1 MKTIQLTYSL
11 EWFKSRLPS
20 VYPSYDG
27 NELLFFDE
35 ESIKKRNNRLMSNYG
50 TVPLDICPSLL
61 GYDGFDEKFPKE
73 LRPIKILWN
82 KKELYPVKISWNTF
96 SRWFHEFKLYY
107 WLLNNGGSCKR
118 VYSSATDFYDS
129 EYKPS
134 STVQLPFGPDRSS
147 YEELDKSFEERGGNV
162 SAITNSCE
170 GKRNI
175 VRCCDNG
182 FFKWICDNIVPSF
195 EIPSE
200 YVGYWNTDRIY
211 YPNVI
216 SWISWFEERKG
227 YPSELNKC
235 AESDDCCDCEEYI
248 RRGGE
253 KLLESLKTWFKETN
267 SNILKIK
274 GIIEKVIEEDDKKED
289 DKEKDLDKKIFPKLF
304 APHAFCE
311 INVSSCFGKPSL
323 QSILSEEYST
333 KTDFRHGSYDS
344 TSNTSGGTVVD
355 VDGVSMHFKDDS
367 RPNGGSTF
375 NEEYMEMEYDDSAF
389 EEYLP
394 MYANGNK
401 SSFSVPS
408 GTTDTS
414 GITLEDKLPILL
426 YGVDKDGVKK
436 YGKSK
441 ADVIDKF
448 STKAN
453 IERNGKYGWFLIDE
467 ELYEVSPIESV
478 EMNGEKIPVFRE
490 NGTNTPYVIVGGRD
504 VYAEYDFKSNSYSFS
519 FNGNATFKRNP
530 SQDSFDESGIR
541 CISYNG
547 VIKTFPST
555 SDTITFSLSNGDTA
569 DYKLIDGYSIVDDS
583 IYYIYKG
590 KVTSG
595 DTLDEVDRATIN
607 NSANTIVIE
616 AKENDI
622 KISKCNVI
630 RGITSSKLLGLR
642 SFNVMTDDNGNMIE
656 ALNTTPT
663 KDTYNYQPLKGSE
676 LEPLYQ
682 VGNVACISAFSLSYE
697 DYESNKPRP
706 IRHVGNIISS
716 MKFYYADANGDEIS
730 NTVTKVGGA
739 ITSSLVAIQES
750 TKKATEYKNDDYPM
764 EVVSDNVYCEIVYN
778 IGATIVYD
786 KAKASYSIDGDS
798 GVTYTEIVEFEKV
811 KTEYYLGNDSHSYPI
826 YVYKLRQGDNPTASF
841 TAPINVFYN
850 PKLTSSPI
858 DGMDDYND
866 NSSITTTYSSIDGMD
881 DYNGLDAYP
890 TFQDAYNIG
899 ISSLPIVDSDVN
911 IDRGNNAAFEKHLK
925 IGEVTSL
932 EALENYTNG
941 YFKMME
947 N

>member
-27 NELLFFDE
+27 DELLFFDE

-50 TVPLDICPSLL
+50 TVPLDICPKLL
-61 GYDGFDEKFPKE
+61 GYNGFEDKPNNF
-73 LRPIKILWN
+73 
-82 KKELYPVKISWNTF
+82 KISWNTF
-96 SRWFHEFKLYY
+96 SKWFHEFKLYY
-107 WLLNNGGSCKR
+107 WLLNDGGSCKR

-129 EYKPS
+129 EYKSS
-134 STVQLPFGPDRSS
+134 STIQLPFGSDRSS
-147 YEELDKSFEERGGNV
+147 YEELDKSFKERGGKV
-162 SAITNSCE
+162 SKITNSCE
-170 GKRNI
+170 GKSNI
-175 VRCCDNG
+175 VGYCDNG

-200 YVGYWNTDRIY
+200 YVGYWNTNRIY

-248 RRGGE
+248 HRGGE

-274 GIIEKVIEEDDKKED
+274 GIIEGN
-289 DKEKDLDKKIFPKLF
+289 LQNF

-311 INVSSCFGKPSL
+311 INVSSYFGKPSL
-323 QSILSEEYST
+323 QSILSEKYNT

-355 VDGVSMHFKDDS
+355 VDGVSMHFKKGFKT
-367 RPNGGSTF
+367 NGGSTF
-375 NEEYMEMEYDDSAF
+375 NKKYMEMEYDDSAF

-394 MYANGNK
+394 MYANDNK

-408 GTTDTS
+408 GMTY
-414 GITLEDKLPILL
+414 

-436 YGKSK
+436 YGKSDV
-441 ADVIDKF
+441 DVIDKF
-448 STKAN
+448 SIKAN
-453 IERNGKYGWFLIDE
+453 IERNGKYGWFFIDE

-478 EMNGEKIPVFRE
+478 EMNGGKIPVFRE

-519 FNGNATFKRNP
+519 FNGNAKFKRNP
-530 SQDSFDESGIR
+530 SQDSLDASGIR

-555 SDTITFSLSNGDTA
+555 SDTITFSLSNGDTV

-583 IYYIYKG
+583 IYYIHKG

-595 DTLDEVDRATIN
+595 YTLDDIISGATVSGDVI
-607 NSANTIVIE
+607 TIK
-616 AKENDI
+616 AKESDI

-630 RGITSSKLLGLR
+630 IGTASSKLLGLR

-663 KDTYNYQPLKGSE
+663 KDTYNYQPLEGSE

-682 VGNVACISAFSLSYE
+682 VGNVACVSAFSLSYE
-697 DYESNKPRP
+697 DYENNKKKNEPSP
-706 IRHVGNIISS
+706 IRHVGDIISS
-716 MKFYYADANGDEIS
+716 MMFYYADANGDKIS
-730 NTVTKVGGA
+730 YTAKKVGGT
-739 ITSSLVAIQES
+739 IKSSLNAIQES
-750 TKKATEYKNDDYPM
+750 TKKATEYKNNYPM
-764 EVVSDNVYCEIVYN
+764 EVISDNVYCEIVYN
-778 IGATIVYD
+778 IGATIAYD
-786 KAKASYSIDGDS
+786 KTKASYSISGDS
-798 GVTYTEIVEFEKV
+798 GVEYTEIVEFEKV
-811 KTEYYLGNDSHSYPI
+811 KTEYYMGNDSHSYPI
-826 YVYKLRQGDNPTASF
+826 YVYNLRQGDNPTASF
-841 TAPINVFYN
+841 TAPINVFDSG
-850 PKLTSSPI
+850 L
-858 DGMDDYND
+858 
-866 NSSITTTYSSIDGMD
+866 TTTYSSIDGMD

>member
-27 NELLFFDE
+27 DELLFFDE
-35 ESIKKRNNRLMSNYG
+35 ESIKKRDNRLMSNYG
-50 TVPLDICPSLL
+50 TVPLDICPKLL
-61 GYDGFDEKFPKE
+61 GYNGFKDKHDNF
-73 LRPIKILWN
+73 
-82 KKELYPVKISWNTF
+82 KISWNTF

-107 WLLNNGGSCKR
+107 WLLNDGGSCKR

-134 STVQLPFGPDRSS
+134 STVQLPFGSDRSS
-147 YEELDKSFEERGGNV
+147 YEELDKSFEERGGKV
-162 SAITNSCE
+162 SKIINSCE
-170 GKRNI
+170 GKDDI
-175 VRCCDNG
+175 VVGYRDDG

-200 YVGYWNTDRIY
+200 YVGYWNTNRIY

-274 GIIEKVIEEDDKKED
+274 GIIEGN
-289 DKEKDLDKKIFPKLF
+289 LQNF

-323 QSILSEEYST
+323 QSILSEEYNT

-355 VDGVSMHFKDDS
+355 VDGVSMHFKKGFK
-367 RPNGGSTF
+367 PNGGSTF
-375 NEEYMEMEYDDSAF
+375 NEKYMEMEYDDSVF

-394 MYANGNK
+394 MYANDNK
-401 SSFSVPS
+401 SSFSVPN
-408 GTTDTS
+408 GMTY
-414 GITLEDKLPILL
+414 

-436 YGKSK
+436 YGKSY

-530 SQDSFDESGIR
+530 SQDSLDASGIR

-595 DTLDEVDRATIN
+595 DTLDEVAEDEATMSGDVI
-607 NSANTIVIE
+607 TIK
-616 AKENDI
+616 AKGDI

-630 RGITSSKLLGLR
+630 IGTTSSKLLGLR

-663 KDTYNYQPLKGSE
+663 KDTYNYQPLEGSE

-697 DYESNKPRP
+697 DYENNKKNEPRP

-730 NTVTKVGGA
+730 YTVTEVGGA
-739 ITSSLVAIQES
+739 IKSSLNAIRES
-750 TKKATEYKNDDYPM
+750 TKKATEYKNNYPM

-786 KAKASYSIDGDS
+786 KAKSSYSISGDS
-798 GVTYTEIVEFEKV
+798 GVEYTEIVEFEKV
-811 KTEYYLGNDSHSYPI
+811 KTEYYLGNDSNSYPI

-841 TAPINVFYN
+841 TAPINVFD
-850 PKLTSSPI
+850 TSL
-858 DGMDDYND
+858 
-866 NSSITTTYSSIDGMD
+866 TTTYSSIDGMD

>member
-27 NELLFFDE
+27 DELLFFDE
-35 ESIKKRNNRLMSNYG
+35 ESIKKRDNRLMSNYG
-50 TVPLDICPSLL
+50 TVPLDICPKLL
-61 GYDGFDEKFPKE
+61 GYNGFKDKHDNF
-73 LRPIKILWN
+73 
-82 KKELYPVKISWNTF
+82 KISWNTF

-107 WLLNNGGSCKR
+107 WLLNDGGSCKR
-118 VYSSATDFYDS
+118 AYSSATDFYDS

-134 STVQLPFGPDRSS
+134 STVQLPFGSDRSS
-147 YEELDKSFEERGGNV
+147 YEELDKSFEERGGKV
-162 SAITNSCE
+162 SKIINSCE
-170 GKRNI
+170 GKDDI
-175 VRCCDNG
+175 VVGYRDDG

-200 YVGYWNTDRIY
+200 YVGYWNTNRIY

-253 KLLESLKTWFKETN
+253 KLLENLKTWFKETN

-274 GIIEKVIEEDDKKED
+274 GIIEGN
-289 DKEKDLDKKIFPKLF
+289 LQNF

-323 QSILSEEYST
+323 QSILSEEYNT

-355 VDGVSMHFKDDS
+355 VDGVSMHFKKGFK
-367 RPNGGSTF
+367 PNGGSTF
-375 NEEYMEMEYDDSAF
+375 NEKYMEMEYDDSVF

-394 MYANGNK
+394 MYANDNK
-401 SSFSVPS
+401 SSFSVPN
-408 GTTDTS
+408 GMTY
-414 GITLEDKLPILL
+414 
-426 YGVDKDGVKK
+426 YGV
-436 YGKSK
+436 
-441 ADVIDKF
+441 DKF

-530 SQDSFDESGIR
+530 SQDSLDASGIR

-595 DTLDEVDRATIN
+595 DTLDEVAEDEATMSGDVI
-607 NSANTIVIE
+607 TIK
-616 AKENDI
+616 AKGDI

-630 RGITSSKLLGLR
+630 IGTTSSKLLGLR

-663 KDTYNYQPLKGSE
+663 KDTYNYQPLEGSE

-697 DYESNKPRP
+697 DYENNKKNEPRP

-730 NTVTKVGGA
+730 YTVTEVGGA
-739 ITSSLVAIQES
+739 IKSSLNAIRES
-750 TKKATEYKNDDYPM
+750 TKKATEYKNNYPM

-786 KAKASYSIDGDS
+786 KEKSSYSISGDS
-798 GVTYTEIVEFEKV
+798 GVKYTEIVEFEKV

-826 YVYKLRQGDNPTASF
+826 YVYKLRQGDSPTASF
-841 TAPINVFYN
+841 TAPINVFDSG
-850 PKLTSSPI
+850 LI
-858 DGMDDYND
+858 
-866 NSSITTTYSSIDGMD
+866 TTYSSIDGMD

>member
-27 NELLFFDE
+27 DELLFFDE
-35 ESIKKRNNRLMSNYG
+35 ESIKKRDNRLMSNYG
-50 TVPLDICPSLL
+50 TVPLDICPKLL
-61 GYDGFDEKFPKE
+61 GYDGFKDKGNKF
-73 LRPIKILWN
+73 
-82 KKELYPVKISWNTF
+82 KISWNTF
-96 SRWFHEFKLYY
+96 SKWFHEFKLYY
-107 WLLNNGGSCKR
+107 WLLNDGGSCKR

-147 YEELDKSFEERGGNV
+147 YEELDKSFKERGGNV
-162 SAITNSCE
+162 SEIKNSCE
-170 GKRNI
+170 GKDDKVVVGYR
-175 VRCCDNG
+175 DNG

-200 YVGYWNTDRIY
+200 YVGYWNTNRIY

-274 GIIEKVIEEDDKKED
+274 GIIEGN
-289 DKEKDLDKKIFPKLF
+289 LQNF

-323 QSILSEEYST
+323 QSILSEKYNT

-355 VDGVSMHFKDDS
+355 VDGVSMHFKNGF

-375 NEEYMEMEYDDSAF
+375 NKKYMEMEYDDSAF

-394 MYANGNK
+394 MYANDNK
-401 SSFSVPS
+401 SNFSVPN
-408 GTTDTS
+408 GMTY
-414 GITLEDKLPILL
+414 

-436 YGKSK
+436 YGSEDDYKDGFST
-441 ADVIDKF
+441 KF
-448 STKAN
+448 STEAN

-467 ELYEVSPIESV
+467 ELYEVSPIEFV

-530 SQDSFDESGIR
+530 SQDSLDASGIR

-595 DTLDEVDRATIN
+595 DTLDEVAEDEATMSGDVI
-607 NSANTIVIE
+607 TIK
-616 AKENDI
+616 AKGDI

-630 RGITSSKLLGLR
+630 IGTTSSKLLGLR

-663 KDTYNYQPLKGSE
+663 KDTYNYQPLEGSE

-697 DYESNKPRP
+697 DYENNKKNEPRP

-730 NTVTKVGGA
+730 DTVTKVGGA

-750 TKKATEYKNDDYPM
+750 TKKATEYKNDYYPM

-841 TAPINVFYN
+841 TAPINVFD
-850 PKLTSSPI
+850 TSL
-858 DGMDDYND
+858 
-866 NSSITTTYSSIDGMD
+866 TTTYSSIDGMD
-881 DYNGLDAYP
+881 YYNGLDAYP

>member
-27 NELLFFDE
+27 DELLFFDE
-35 ESIKKRNNRLMSNYG
+35 ESIKKRDNRLMSNYG
-50 TVPLDICPSLL
+50 TVPLDICPKLL
-61 GYDGFDEKFPKE
+61 GYNGFEDKPNNF
-73 LRPIKILWN
+73 
-82 KKELYPVKISWNTF
+82 KISWNTF

-107 WLLNNGGSCKR
+107 WLLNDGGSCKR

-147 YEELDKSFEERGGNV
+147 YEELDKSFEERGGKV
-162 SAITNSCE
+162 SKIASPCE
-170 GKRNI
+170 GKDNI
-175 VRCCDNG
+175 AVGYRDDG

-195 EIPSE
+195 EISSE
-200 YVGYWNTDRIY
+200 YVGYWNTNRIY

-274 GIIEKVIEEDDKKED
+274 GIIEKVIED

-333 KTDFRHGSYDS
+333 KTDFRHGNYDS

-355 VDGVSMHFKDDS
+355 VDGVSMHFKKGFKT
-367 RPNGGSTF
+367 NGGSTF
-375 NEEYMEMEYDDSAF
+375 NKKYMEMEYDDSVF

-394 MYANGNK
+394 MYANDNK

-408 GTTDTS
+408 GTPDTS
-414 GITLEDKLPILL
+414 GITLGDNFQILH

-436 YGKSK
+436 YGKSD

-448 STKAN
+448 SIKAN

-467 ELYEVSPIESV
+467 ELYGVSPIESV

-519 FNGNATFKRNP
+519 FNGNAKFKRNP
-530 SQDSFDESGIR
+530 SQDSLDKSSIR

-555 SDTITFSLSNGDTA
+555 SDTITFSLSNGDTV

-595 DTLDEVDRATIN
+595 YTLDDIISGATVSGDVI
-607 NSANTIVIE
+607 TIK
-616 AKENDI
+616 AKGDI

-630 RGITSSKLLGLR
+630 IGTASSKLLGLR

-663 KDTYNYQPLKGSE
+663 KDTYNYQPLEGSE

-682 VGNVACISAFSLSYE
+682 VGNVACVSAFSLSYE
-697 DYESNKPRP
+697 DYENNKQRP

-716 MKFYYADANGDEIS
+716 MKFYYADANGDKILD
-730 NTVTKVGGA
+730 TVKKVGGA
-739 ITSSLVAIQES
+739 IKSSLNAIQES
-750 TKKATEYKNDDYPM
+750 TKKATEYKNNYPM

-786 KAKASYSIDGDS
+786 KAKSSYSISGDS
-798 GVTYTEIVEFEKV
+798 GVEYTEIVEFEKV

-841 TAPINVFYN
+841 TAPINVFD
-850 PKLTSSPI
+850 SSL
-858 DGMDDYND
+858 
-866 NSSITTTYSSIDGMD
+866 TTTYSSIDGMD

>member
-27 NELLFFDE
+27 DELLFFDE
-35 ESIKKRNNRLMSNYG
+35 ESIKKRDNRLMSNYG
-50 TVPLDICPSLL
+50 TVPLDICPKLL
-61 GYDGFDEKFPKE
+61 GYNGFEDKPNNF
-73 LRPIKILWN
+73 
-82 KKELYPVKISWNTF
+82 KISWNTF
-96 SRWFHEFKLYY
+96 SKWFYEFKLYY
-107 WLLNNGGSCKR
+107 WLLNDGGSCKR

-129 EYKPS
+129 EYKSS
-134 STVQLPFGPDRSS
+134 STIQLPFGSDRSS
-147 YEELDKSFEERGGNV
+147 YEELDKSFEERGGKV
-162 SAITNSCE
+162 SKITNSCE
-170 GKRNI
+170 GKSNI
-175 VRCCDNG
+175 VGYFDNG

-200 YVGYWNTDRIY
+200 YVGYWNTNRIY

-274 GIIEKVIEEDDKKED
+274 GIIEGN
-289 DKEKDLDKKIFPKLF
+289 LQNF

-323 QSILSEEYST
+323 QSILSEKYNT
-333 KTDFRHGSYDS
+333 KTDFRHGNYDS

-355 VDGVSMHFKDDS
+355 VDGVSMHFKKGFK
-367 RPNGGSTF
+367 PNGGSTF
-375 NEEYMEMEYDDSAF
+375 NEKYMEMEYDDSVF

-401 SSFSVPS
+401 SSFSVS
-408 GTTDTS
+408 SDMAY
-414 GITLEDKLPILL
+414 

-436 YGKSK
+436 YGKSND
-441 ADVIDKF
+441 DVIDKF

-504 VYAEYDFKSNSYSFS
+504 IYAEYDFKSNSYSFS

-530 SQDSFDESGIR
+530 SQDSLDESGIR

-555 SDTITFSLSNGDTA
+555 SDTITFSLSDGDTV

-583 IYYIYKG
+583 IYYIHKG

-595 DTLDEVDRATIN
+595 DTLDDIISGATVSGDVI
-607 NSANTIVIE
+607 TIK
-616 AKENDI
+616 AKGDI

-663 KDTYNYQPLKGSE
+663 KDTYNYQPLEGSE

-730 NTVTKVGGA
+730 DTVTEVGDA
-739 ITSSLVAIQES
+739 ITSSLDAIRES
-750 TKKATEYKNDDYPM
+750 TDKATKYKDDYPM

-778 IGATIVYD
+778 IGATIAYD
-786 KAKASYSIDGDS
+786 KTKASYSIDGDS

-841 TAPINVFYN
+841 TAPINVFDSG
-850 PKLTSSPI
+850 L
-858 DGMDDYND
+858 
-866 NSSITTTYSSIDGMD
+866 TTTYSSIDGMD

>member
-27 NELLFFDE
+27 DELLFFDE

-50 TVPLDICPSLL
+50 TVPLDICPKLL
-61 GYDGFDEKFPKE
+61 GYNGFEDKPNNF
-73 LRPIKILWN
+73 
-82 KKELYPVKISWNTF
+82 KISWNTF
-96 SRWFHEFKLYY
+96 SKWFHEFKLYY
-107 WLLNNGGSCKR
+107 WLLNDGGSCKR

-129 EYKPS
+129 EYKSS
-134 STVQLPFGPDRSS
+134 STIQLPFGSDRSS
-147 YEELDKSFEERGGNV
+147 YEELDKSFEERGGKV
-162 SAITNSCE
+162 SKITNSCE
-170 GKRNI
+170 GKGDI
-175 VRCCDNG
+175 VVGYRDDG

-195 EIPSE
+195 EIPRE
-200 YVGYWNTDRIY
+200 YVEYWNTNRIY

-274 GIIEKVIEEDDKKED
+274 GIIEGNLKN
-289 DKEKDLDKKIFPKLF
+289 F

-323 QSILSEEYST
+323 QSILSEKYNT
-333 KTDFRHGSYDS
+333 KTDFRHGNYDS

-355 VDGVSMHFKDDS
+355 VDGVSMHFKKGFK
-367 RPNGGSTF
+367 PNGGSIF
-375 NEEYMEMEYDDSAF
+375 NEKYMEMEYDDSAF

-401 SSFSVPS
+401 SSFSVS
-408 GTTDTS
+408 SDMAY
-414 GITLEDKLPILL
+414 

-436 YGKSK
+436 YGKSND
-441 ADVIDKF
+441 DVIDKF
-448 STKAN
+448 STKVN

-467 ELYEVSPIESV
+467 ELYKVSPIESV

-519 FNGNATFKRNP
+519 FNGNAKFKRNP
-530 SQDSFDESGIR
+530 SQDSLDESSIR

-595 DTLDEVDRATIN
+595 DTLDEVAKSGATVSGDVI
-607 NSANTIVIE
+607 TIK
-616 AKENDI
+616 AKESDI

-630 RGITSSKLLGLR
+630 IGTTSSKLLGLR

-663 KDTYNYQPLKGSE
+663 KDTYNYQPLEGSE

-682 VGNVACISAFSLSYE
+682 VGNVACISAFGLSYE
-697 DYESNKPRP
+697 DYENNKKKNEPSP
-706 IRHVGNIISS
+706 IRHVGDIISS
-716 MKFYYADANGDEIS
+716 MTFYYADANGDKILD
-730 NTVTKVGGA
+730 TVKKVGGA
-739 ITSSLVAIQES
+739 IKSSLNAIQES
-750 TKKATEYKNDDYPM
+750 TKKATEYKNNYPM

-811 KTEYYLGNDSHSYPI
+811 KTEYYMGNNSHSYPI

-841 TAPINVFYN
+841 TAPINVFD
-850 PKLTSSPI
+850 SSL
-858 DGMDDYND
+858 
-866 NSSITTTYSSIDGMD
+866 TTTYSSIDGMD

>member
-27 NELLFFDE
+27 DELLFFDE
-35 ESIKKRNNRLMSNYG
+35 ESIKKRDNRLMSNYG
-50 TVPLDICPSLL
+50 TVPLDICPKLL
-61 GYDGFDEKFPKE
+61 GYNGFEDKPNNF
-73 LRPIKILWN
+73 
-82 KKELYPVKISWNTF
+82 KISWNTF
-96 SRWFHEFKLYY
+96 SKWFHEFKLYY
-107 WLLNNGGSCKR
+107 WLLNDGGSCKR

-129 EYKPS
+129 EYKSS
-134 STVQLPFGPDRSS
+134 STIQLPFGSDRSS
-147 YEELDKSFEERGGNV
+147 YEELDKSFEERCGKI
-162 SAITNSCE
+162 SKITNSCE
-170 GKRNI
+170 GKGDI
-175 VRCCDNG
+175 VVGYRDDG

-195 EIPSE
+195 EIPRE
-200 YVGYWNTDRIY
+200 YVEYWNTNRIY

-274 GIIEKVIEEDDKKED
+274 GIIEGN
-289 DKEKDLDKKIFPKLF
+289 LQNF

-333 KTDFRHGSYDS
+333 KTDFRHGNYDS

-355 VDGVSMHFKDDS
+355 VDGVSMHFKKGFKT
-367 RPNGGSTF
+367 NGGSTF
-375 NEEYMEMEYDDSAF
+375 NKKYMEMEYDDSVF

-394 MYANGNK
+394 MYANDNK
-401 SSFSVPS
+401 SSFSVS
-408 GTTDTS
+408 SDM
-414 GITLEDKLPILL
+414 DY

-436 YGKSK
+436 YGKSN

-448 STKAN
+448 SIKAN

-504 VYAEYDFKSNSYSFS
+504 VYAEYGFKSNSYSFS
-519 FNGNATFKRNP
+519 FNVNAKFKRNP
-530 SQDSFDESGIR
+530 SQDSLDVSGIR

-555 SDTITFSLSNGDTA
+555 SDTITFSLSNGDTV

-583 IYYIYKG
+583 IYYIHKG

-595 DTLDEVDRATIN
+595 DTLDDIISGATVSGDVI
-607 NSANTIVIE
+607 TIK
-616 AKENDI
+616 AKESDI

-630 RGITSSKLLGLR
+630 IGTASSKLLGLR

-697 DYESNKPRP
+697 DYENNKQRP

-716 MKFYYADANGDEIS
+716 MKFYYADANGDKILD
-730 NTVTKVGGA
+730 TVKKVGGA
-739 ITSSLVAIQES
+739 IKSSLNAIQES
-750 TKKATEYKNDDYPM
+750 TKKATEYKNNYPM

-778 IGATIVYD
+778 IGATIAYD
-786 KAKASYSIDGDS
+786 KAKASYSISGDS
-798 GVTYTEIVEFEKV
+798 GVEYTEIVEFEKV
-811 KTEYYLGNDSHSYPI
+811 KTEYYMGNDSHSYPI

-841 TAPINVFYN
+841 TAPINVFDSG
-850 PKLTSSPI
+850 L
-858 DGMDDYND
+858 
-866 NSSITTTYSSIDGMD
+866 TTTYSSIDGMD
-881 DYNGLDAYP
+881 DYNGLDVYP

>member
-27 NELLFFDE
+27 DELLFFDE
-35 ESIKKRNNRLMSNYG
+35 ESIKKRDNRLMSNYG
-50 TVPLDICPSLL
+50 TVPLDICPKLL
-61 GYDGFDEKFPKE
+61 GYDGFDDNF
-73 LRPIKILWN
+73 
-82 KKELYPVKISWNTF
+82 KISWNTF

-134 STVQLPFGPDRSS
+134 STVQLPFGSDRSS
-147 YEELDKSFEERGGNV
+147 YEELDKSFKERGGNV

-170 GKRNI
+170 GKDDIAVGYR
-175 VRCCDNG
+175 DDG

-200 YVGYWNTDRIY
+200 YVEYWNTNRIY

-274 GIIEKVIEEDDKKED
+274 GIIEKVIED
-289 DKEKDLDKKIFPKLF
+289 DKEKDLDEKIFPEHF
-304 APHAFCE
+304 APHAFCD

-333 KTDFRHGSYDS
+333 KTDFRHGNYDS
-344 TSNTSGGTVVD
+344 ASNTSGGTVVD
-355 VDGVSMHFKDDS
+355 VDGVSMHFKKGFN
-367 RPNGGSTF
+367 PNGGSTF
-375 NEEYMEMEYDDSAF
+375 NEKYMEMEYDDSAF

-408 GTTDTS
+408 GMAY
-414 GITLEDKLPILL
+414 

-436 YGKSK
+436 YGSED
-441 ADVIDKF
+441 DVIDKF
-448 STKAN
+448 STKAK

-504 VYAEYDFKSNSYSFS
+504 IYAEYDFKSNSYSFS
-519 FNGNATFKRNP
+519 FNVNATFKRNP
-530 SQDSFDESGIR
+530 SQDSFDESCIR

-569 DYKLIDGYSIVDDS
+569 DYNLIDGYSIVDDS

-595 DTLDEVDRATIN
+595 DTLDEVAEDEATVSGDVI
-607 NSANTIVIE
+607 TIK
-616 AKENDI
+616 AKGDI
-622 KISKCNVI
+622 KISKCDVI

-697 DYESNKPRP
+697 DYESNKSRP

-716 MKFYYADANGDEIS
+716 MKFYYADVNGDEIS
-730 NTVTKVGGA
+730 DTVTEVGGT

-750 TKKATEYKNDDYPM
+750 TKKATDYKKDYPM

-786 KAKASYSIDGDS
+786 KAKSSYSISGDS
-798 GVTYTEIVEFEKV
+798 GVEYTEIVEFEKV

-841 TAPINVFYN
+841 TAPINVFD
-850 PKLTSSPI
+850 TSL
-858 DGMDDYND
+858 
-866 NSSITTTYSSIDGMD
+866 TTTYSSIDGMD
-881 DYNGLDAYP
+881 DYNGLDVYP

>member
-27 NELLFFDE
+27 DELLFFDE

-50 TVPLDICPSLL
+50 TVPLDICPKLL
-61 GYDGFDEKFPKE
+61 GYKGFEDDF
-73 LRPIKILWN
+73 
-82 KKELYPVKISWNTF
+82 KISWNTF
-96 SRWFHEFKLYY
+96 SKWFHEFKLYY
-107 WLLNNGGSCKR
+107 WLLNDGGSCKR

-134 STVQLPFGPDRSS
+134 STVQLPFGSDRSS
-147 YEELDKSFEERGGNV
+147 YEELDKSFKERGGNV
-162 SAITNSCE
+162 SEIKNSCE
-170 GKRNI
+170 GKDDKVVVGYR
-175 VRCCDNG
+175 DNG

-200 YVGYWNTDRIY
+200 YVGYWNTNRIY

-274 GIIEKVIEEDDKKED
+274 GIIEGN
-289 DKEKDLDKKIFPKLF
+289 LQNF

-333 KTDFRHGSYDS
+333 KTDFRHGNYDS

-355 VDGVSMHFKDDS
+355 VDGVSMHFKKGFKT
-367 RPNGGSTF
+367 NGGSTF
-375 NEEYMEMEYDDSAF
+375 NKKYMEMEYDDSVF

-394 MYANGNK
+394 MYANDNK
-401 SSFSVPS
+401 SSFSVS
-408 GTTDTS
+408 SDMAY
-414 GITLEDKLPILL
+414 

-436 YGKSK
+436 YGKSN

-448 STKAN
+448 SIKAN

-555 SDTITFSLSNGDTA
+555 SDTITFSLSNGDTV

-583 IYYIYKG
+583 IYYIHKG

-595 DTLDEVDRATIN
+595 YTLDDIISGATVSGDVI
-607 NSANTIVIE
+607 TIK

-630 RGITSSKLLGLR
+630 IGTTSSKLLGLR

-663 KDTYNYQPLKGSE
+663 KDTYNYQPLEGSE

-706 IRHVGNIISS
+706 IRHVGNITSS
-716 MKFYYADANGDEIS
+716 M
-730 NTVTKVGGA
+730 
-739 ITSSLVAIQES
+739 
-750 TKKATEYKNDDYPM
+750 
-764 EVVSDNVYCEIVYN
+764 
-778 IGATIVYD
+778 
-786 KAKASYSIDGDS
+786 
-798 GVTYTEIVEFEKV
+798 
-811 KTEYYLGNDSHSYPI
+811 
-826 YVYKLRQGDNPTASF
+826 
-841 TAPINVFYN
+841 
-850 PKLTSSPI
+850 
-858 DGMDDYND
+858 
-866 NSSITTTYSSIDGMD
+866 
-881 DYNGLDAYP
+881 
-890 TFQDAYNIG
+890 TF
-899 ISSLPIVDSDVN
+899 
-911 IDRGNNAAFEKHLK
+911 
-925 IGEVTSL
+925 
-932 EALENYTNG
+932 
-941 YFKMME
+941 
-947 N
+947 

>member
-20 VYPSYDG
+20 VYPSYDED
-27 NELLFFDE
+27 ELLFFDE
-35 ESIKKRNNRLMSNYG
+35 ESIKKRDNRLMSNYG
-50 TVPLDICPSLL
+50 TVPLDICPKLL
-61 GYDGFDEKFPKE
+61 GYNGFEDKPNNF
-73 LRPIKILWN
+73 
-82 KKELYPVKISWNTF
+82 KISWNTF
-96 SRWFHEFKLYY
+96 SKWFHEFKLYY
-107 WLLNNGGSCKR
+107 WLLNDGGSCKR

-129 EYKPS
+129 EYKSS
-134 STVQLPFGPDRSS
+134 STIQLPFGSDRSS
-147 YEELDKSFEERGGNV
+147 YEELDKSFEERGGKV
-162 SAITNSCE
+162 SKITNSCE
-170 GKRNI
+170 GKSNI
-175 VRCCDNG
+175 VGYRDDG

-195 EIPSE
+195 EIPKE
-200 YVGYWNTDRIY
+200 YVGYWNTNRIY

-274 GIIEKVIEEDDKKED
+274 GIIEGN
-289 DKEKDLDKKIFPKLF
+289 LQNF

-323 QSILSEEYST
+323 QSILSEKYNT

-355 VDGVSMHFKDDS
+355 VDGVSMHFKKGFK
-367 RPNGGSTF
+367 PNGGSTF
-375 NEEYMEMEYDDSAF
+375 NEKYMEMEYDDSAF
-389 EEYLP
+389 EEYFP
-394 MYANGNK
+394 MYANDNK
-401 SSFSVPS
+401 SSFSVS
-408 GTTDTS
+408 SDMAY
-414 GITLEDKLPILL
+414 

-436 YGKSK
+436 YGKSND
-441 ADVIDKF
+441 DVIDKF

-519 FNGNATFKRNP
+519 FNGNATFRRNP
-530 SQDSFDESGIR
+530 SQDSLDASGIR

-555 SDTITFSLSNGDTA
+555 SDTITFSLSNGDTV

-583 IYYIYKG
+583 IYYIHKG

-595 DTLDEVDRATIN
+595 YTLDDIISGATVSGDVI
-607 NSANTIVIE
+607 TIK
-616 AKENDI
+616 AKESDI

-630 RGITSSKLLGLR
+630 IGTASSKLLGLR

-663 KDTYNYQPLKGSE
+663 KDTYNYQPSEGSE

-682 VGNVACISAFSLSYE
+682 VGNVACVSAFSLSYE
-697 DYESNKPRP
+697 DYENNKKKNESNQ

-716 MKFYYADANGDEIS
+716 MTFYYADANGDKILD
-730 NTVTKVGGA
+730 TVKNVGGT
-739 ITSSLVAIQES
+739 IKSSLNAIQES
-750 TKKATEYKNDDYPM
+750 TKKATEYKSNYPM

-786 KAKASYSIDGDS
+786 KAKASYSISGDS
-798 GVTYTEIVEFEKV
+798 GVEYTEIVEFEKV

-841 TAPINVFYN
+841 TAPINVFD
-850 PKLTSSPI
+850 SSL
-858 DGMDDYND
+858 
-866 NSSITTTYSSIDGMD
+866 TTTYSSIDGMD

>member
-27 NELLFFDE
+27 DELLFFDE
-35 ESIKKRNNRLMSNYG
+35 ESIKKRGNRLMSNYG
-50 TVPLDICPSLL
+50 TVPLDICPKLL
-61 GYDGFDEKFPKE
+61 GYNGFEDKPNNF
-73 LRPIKILWN
+73 
-82 KKELYPVKISWNTF
+82 KISWNTF
-96 SRWFHEFKLYY
+96 SKWFHEFKLYY
-107 WLLNNGGSCKR
+107 WLLNDGGSCKR

-134 STVQLPFGPDRSS
+134 STVQLPFGSDRSS
-147 YEELDKSFEERGGNV
+147 YEELDKSFEERGGKV
-162 SAITNSCE
+162 SKIINSCE
-170 GKRNI
+170 GKDDI
-175 VRCCDNG
+175 VVGYRDDG

-200 YVGYWNTDRIY
+200 YVGYWNTNRIY

-274 GIIEKVIEEDDKKED
+274 GIIEGN
-289 DKEKDLDKKIFPKLF
+289 LQNF

-323 QSILSEEYST
+323 QSILSEEYNT
-333 KTDFRHGSYDS
+333 KTDFRHGNYDS

-355 VDGVSMHFKDDS
+355 VDGVSMHFKDDF

-375 NEEYMEMEYDDSAF
+375 NKKYMEMEYDDSAF
-389 EEYLP
+389 EEYMP
-394 MYANGNK
+394 MYANDNK

-408 GTTDTS
+408 DMTY
-414 GITLEDKLPILL
+414 

-436 YGKSK
+436 YGSEDDYKDGFST
-441 ADVIDKF
+441 KF
-448 STKAN
+448 STEAK

-530 SQDSFDESGIR
+530 SQDSLDASGIR

-555 SDTITFSLSNGDTA
+555 SDTITFSLSNGDTV
-569 DYKLIDGYSIVDDS
+569 DYNLIDGYSIVDDS

-595 DTLDEVDRATIN
+595 DTLDEVAEDEATMSGDVI
-607 NSANTIVIE
+607 TIK
-616 AKENDI
+616 AKGDI

-630 RGITSSKLLGLR
+630 IGTTSSKLLGLR

-663 KDTYNYQPLKGSE
+663 KDTYNYQPLEGSE

-697 DYESNKPRP
+697 DYENNKKNEPRP

-730 NTVTKVGGA
+730 DTVTEVGDA
-739 ITSSLVAIQES
+739 ITSSLDAIRES
-750 TKKATEYKNDDYPM
+750 TDKATKYKDDYPM

-786 KAKASYSIDGDS
+786 KAKSSYSISGDS
-798 GVTYTEIVEFEKV
+798 GVEYTEIVEFEKV

-826 YVYKLRQGDNPTASF
+826 YVYKLRQGDSPTASF
-841 TAPINVFYN
+841 TAPINVFDSG
-850 PKLTSSPI
+850 LI
-858 DGMDDYND
+858 
-866 NSSITTTYSSIDGMD
+866 TTYSSIDGMD

>member
-27 NELLFFDE
+27 DELLFFDE
-35 ESIKKRNNRLMSNYG
+35 ESIKKRDNRLMSNYG
-50 TVPLDICPSLL
+50 TVPLDICPKLL
-61 GYDGFDEKFPKE
+61 GYNGFEDKPNNF
-73 LRPIKILWN
+73 
-82 KKELYPVKISWNTF
+82 KISWNTF
-96 SRWFHEFKLYY
+96 SKWFHEFKLYY
-107 WLLNNGGSCKR
+107 WLLNDGGSCKR

-129 EYKPS
+129 EYKSS
-134 STVQLPFGPDRSS
+134 STIQLPFGSDRSS
-147 YEELDKSFEERGGNV
+147 YEELDKSFEERGGKV
-162 SAITNSCE
+162 SKITNSCE
-170 GKRNI
+170 GKSNI
-175 VRCCDNG
+175 VGYFDNG

-200 YVGYWNTDRIY
+200 YVGYWNTNRIY

-227 YPSELNKC
+227 YPLELNKC

-274 GIIEKVIEEDDKKED
+274 GIIEGN
-289 DKEKDLDKKIFPKLF
+289 LQNF

-323 QSILSEEYST
+323 QSILSEKYNT
-333 KTDFRHGSYDS
+333 KTDFRHGNYDS

-355 VDGVSMHFKDDS
+355 VDGVSMHFKKGFK
-367 RPNGGSTF
+367 PNGGSTF
-375 NEEYMEMEYDDSAF
+375 NEKYMEMEYDDSAF

-394 MYANGNK
+394 MYANDNK
-401 SSFSVPS
+401 SSFSVS
-408 GTTDTS
+408 SDTAY
-414 GITLEDKLPILL
+414 

-436 YGKSK
+436 YGKSND
-441 ADVIDKF
+441 DVIDKF

-519 FNGNATFKRNP
+519 FNGNAKFKRNP
-530 SQDSFDESGIR
+530 SQDSLDVSGIR

-555 SDTITFSLSNGDTA
+555 SDTITFSLSNGDTV

-583 IYYIYKG
+583 IYYIHKG

-595 DTLDEVDRATIN
+595 DTLDDIISGATVSGDVI
-607 NSANTIVIE
+607 TIK
-616 AKENDI
+616 AKESDI

-630 RGITSSKLLGLR
+630 IGTASSKLLGLR

-663 KDTYNYQPLKGSE
+663 KDTYNYQPLEGSE

-682 VGNVACISAFSLSYE
+682 VGNVACVSAFSLSYE
-697 DYESNKPRP
+697 DYENNKKKNEPSP
-706 IRHVGNIISS
+706 IRHVGDIISS
-716 MKFYYADANGDEIS
+716 MTFYYADANGDKILD
-730 NTVTKVGGA
+730 TVKKVGGA
-739 ITSSLVAIQES
+739 IKSSLNAIQES
-750 TKKATEYKNDDYPM
+750 TKKATEYKNNYPM
-764 EVVSDNVYCEIVYN
+764 EVISDNVYCEIVYN
-778 IGATIVYD
+778 IGATIAYD
-786 KAKASYSIDGDS
+786 KAKASYSISGDS
-798 GVTYTEIVEFEKV
+798 GVEYTEIVEFEKV

-841 TAPINVFYN
+841 TAPINVFDSG
-850 PKLTSSPI
+850 L
-858 DGMDDYND
+858 
-866 NSSITTTYSSIDGMD
+866 TTTYSSIDGMD

>member
-27 NELLFFDE
+27 DELLFFDE
-35 ESIKKRNNRLMSNYG
+35 ESIKKRDNRLMSNYG
-50 TVPLDICPSLL
+50 TVPLDICPKLL
-61 GYDGFDEKFPKE
+61 GYNGFEDKHDNF
-73 LRPIKILWN
+73 
-82 KKELYPVKISWNTF
+82 KISWNTF
-96 SRWFHEFKLYY
+96 SRWFHEFKVYY
-107 WLLNNGGSCKR
+107 WLLNDGGSCKR

-134 STVQLPFGPDRSS
+134 STVQLPFGSDRSS
-147 YEELDKSFEERGGNV
+147 YEELDKSFEERGGKV
-162 SAITNSCE
+162 SKIINSCE
-170 GKRNI
+170 GKDDI
-175 VRCCDNG
+175 VVGYRDDG

-200 YVGYWNTDRIY
+200 YVGYWNTNRIY

-248 RRGGE
+248 HRGGE
-253 KLLESLKTWFKETN
+253 KLLESLKTWLKETN
-267 SNILKIK
+267 SNILNIK
-274 GIIEKVIEEDDKKED
+274 SIIEGN
-289 DKEKDLDKKIFPKLF
+289 LQNF

-323 QSILSEEYST
+323 QSILSEKYNT

-355 VDGVSMHFKDDS
+355 VDGVSMHFKKGFK
-367 RPNGGSTF
+367 PNGGSTF
-375 NEEYMEMEYDDSAF
+375 NEKYMEMEYDDSVF

-394 MYANGNK
+394 MYANDNK
-401 SSFSVPS
+401 SSFSV
-408 GTTDTS
+408 TS
-414 GITLEDKLPILL
+414 GMTY

-436 YGKSK
+436 YGKSDV
-441 ADVIDKF
+441 DVIDKF
-448 STKAN
+448 SIKAN
-453 IERNGKYGWFLIDE
+453 IERNGKYGWFFIDE

-478 EMNGEKIPVFRE
+478 DMNGVKIPVFRE

-519 FNGNATFKRNP
+519 FNSNAKFKRNP
-530 SQDSFDESGIR
+530 SQDSLDASSIR

-555 SDTITFSLSNGDTA
+555 SDTITFSLSNGDTV

-583 IYYIYKG
+583 IYYIHKG

-595 DTLDEVDRATIN
+595 YTLDDIISGATVSGDVI
-607 NSANTIVIE
+607 TIK
-616 AKENDI
+616 AKESDI

-630 RGITSSKLLGLR
+630 IGTTSSKLLGLR

-663 KDTYNYQPLKGSE
+663 KNTYNYQPLEGSE

-682 VGNVACISAFSLSYE
+682 VGNVACVSAFSLSYE
-697 DYESNKPRP
+697 DYENNKKKNEPSP
-706 IRHVGNIISS
+706 IRHVGDIISS
-716 MKFYYADANGDEIS
+716 MMFYYADANGDKILD
-730 NTVTKVGGA
+730 TVKKVGGA
-739 ITSSLVAIQES
+739 IKSSLNAIQES
-750 TKKATEYKNDDYPM
+750 TKKATEYKNNYPM
-764 EVVSDNVYCEIVYN
+764 EVISDNVYCEIVYN
-778 IGATIVYD
+778 IGATIAYD
-786 KAKASYSIDGDS
+786 KTKASYSISGDS
-798 GVTYTEIVEFEKV
+798 GVEYTEIVEFEKV
-811 KTEYYLGNDSHSYPI
+811 KTEYYMGNDSHSYPI

-841 TAPINVFYN
+841 TAPINVFDSG
-850 PKLTSSPI
+850 L
-858 DGMDDYND
+858 
-866 NSSITTTYSSIDGMD
+866 TTTYSSIDGMD

>member
-27 NELLFFDE
+27 DELLFFDE
-35 ESIKKRNNRLMSNYG
+35 ESIKKRDNRLMSNYG
-50 TVPLDICPSLL
+50 TVPLDICPKLL
-61 GYDGFDEKFPKE
+61 GYNGFEDKPNNF
-73 LRPIKILWN
+73 
-82 KKELYPVKISWNTF
+82 KISWNTF
-96 SRWFHEFKLYY
+96 SKWFHEFKMYY
-107 WLLNNGGSCKR
+107 WLLNDGGSCKR

-129 EYKPS
+129 EYKSS
-134 STVQLPFGPDRSS
+134 STIQLPFGSDRSS
-147 YEELDKSFEERGGNV
+147 YEELDKSFEERGGKV
-162 SAITNSCE
+162 SKITNSCE
-170 GKRNI
+170 GKGNI
-175 VRCCDNG
+175 VVGYRDDG

-200 YVGYWNTDRIY
+200 YVWYWNTNRIY

-274 GIIEKVIEEDDKKED
+274 GIIEKVIEEDDKQ
-289 DKEKDLDKKIFPKLF
+289 KDFDKKIFPKLF

-323 QSILSEEYST
+323 QSILSEKYNT
-333 KTDFRHGSYDS
+333 KTDFRHGNYDS

-355 VDGVSMHFKDDS
+355 VDGVSMHFKKGFK
-367 RPNGGSTF
+367 PNGGSTF
-375 NEEYMEMEYDDSAF
+375 NEKYMEMEYDDSAF

-394 MYANGNK
+394 MYANDNK
-401 SSFSVPS
+401 SSFSVS
-408 GTTDTS
+408 SDMAY
-414 GITLEDKLPILL
+414 

-436 YGKSK
+436 YGKSND
-441 ADVIDKF
+441 DVIDKF

-504 VYAEYDFKSNSYSFS
+504 IYAEYDFKSNSYSFS

-530 SQDSFDESGIR
+530 SQDSFDKSSIR

-555 SDTITFSLSNGDTA
+555 SDTITFSLSNGDTV

-583 IYYIYKG
+583 IYYIHKG

-595 DTLDEVDRATIN
+595 DTLDDIISGATVSGDVI
-607 NSANTIVIE
+607 TIK
-616 AKENDI
+616 AKESDI

-630 RGITSSKLLGLR
+630 IGTASSKLLGLR

-663 KDTYNYQPLKGSE
+663 KDTYNYQPLEGSE

-682 VGNVACISAFSLSYE
+682 VGNVACVSAFSLSYE
-697 DYESNKPRP
+697 DYENNKKKNEPSP
-706 IRHVGNIISS
+706 IRHVGDIIST
-716 MKFYYADANGDEIS
+716 MTFYYADANGDKILD
-730 NTVTKVGGA
+730 TVKKVGGA
-739 ITSSLVAIQES
+739 IKSSLVAIQES

-778 IGATIVYD
+778 IGATIAYD
-786 KAKASYSIDGDS
+786 KTKASYSIDGDS
-798 GVTYTEIVEFEKV
+798 GITYTEIVEFEKV
-811 KTEYYLGNDSHSYPI
+811 KTEYYLGNNSHSYPI

-841 TAPINVFYN
+841 TAPINVFDSG
-850 PKLTSSPI
+850 L
-858 DGMDDYND
+858 
-866 NSSITTTYSSIDGMD
+866 TTTYSSIDGMD
-881 DYNGLDAYP
+881 DYNGLDVYP

>member
-27 NELLFFDE
+27 DELLFFDE

-50 TVPLDICPSLL
+50 TVPLDICPKLL
-61 GYDGFDEKFPKE
+61 GYNGFEDKPNNF
-73 LRPIKILWN
+73 
-82 KKELYPVKISWNTF
+82 KISWNTF
-96 SRWFHEFKLYY
+96 SKWFHEFKLYY
-107 WLLNNGGSCKR
+107 WLLNDGGSCKR

-129 EYKPS
+129 EYKSS
-134 STVQLPFGPDRSS
+134 STIQLPFGSDRSS
-147 YEELDKSFEERGGNV
+147 YEELDKSFKERGGNV
-162 SAITNSCE
+162 SEITNSCE
-170 GKRNI
+170 GKSNI
-175 VRCCDNG
+175 VGYFDNG

-200 YVGYWNTDRIY
+200 YVGYWNTNRIY

-253 KLLESLKTWFKETN
+253 KLLESLKRWFKETN

-274 GIIEKVIEEDDKKED
+274 GIIEGN
-289 DKEKDLDKKIFPKLF
+289 LQNF

-323 QSILSEEYST
+323 QSILSEKYNT
-333 KTDFRHGSYDS
+333 KTDFRHGNYDS

-355 VDGVSMHFKDDS
+355 VDGVSMHFKKGFK
-367 RPNGGSTF
+367 PNGGSTF
-375 NEEYMEMEYDDSAF
+375 NKKYMEMEYDDSAF

-394 MYANGNK
+394 MYANDNK
-401 SSFSVPS
+401 SSFSVS
-408 GTTDTS
+408 SDMAY
-414 GITLEDKLPILL
+414 
-426 YGVDKDGVKK
+426 YGVDKNGFKK
-436 YGKSK
+436 YGKSD

-448 STKAN
+448 SIKAN

-519 FNGNATFKRNP
+519 FNGNAKFKRNP
-530 SQDSFDESGIR
+530 SQDSLDASGIR

-555 SDTITFSLSNGDTA
+555 SDTITFSLSNGDTV
-569 DYKLIDGYSIVDDS
+569 DYKLIDGYSIIDDS
-583 IYYIYKG
+583 IYYIHKG

-595 DTLDEVDRATIN
+595 DTLDEVAEDEATVSGDVI
-607 NSANTIVIE
+607 TIK
-616 AKENDI
+616 AKGDI

-630 RGITSSKLLGLR
+630 IGTASSKLLGLR

-663 KDTYNYQPLKGSE
+663 KDTYNYQPLEGSE

-682 VGNVACISAFSLSYE
+682 VGNVACVSAFSLSYE
-697 DYESNKPRP
+697 DYENNKKKNESSP
-706 IRHVGNIISS
+706 IRHVGDIISS
-716 MKFYYADANGDEIS
+716 MTFYYADANGDKILD
-730 NTVTKVGGA
+730 TVTEVGGA
-739 ITSSLVAIQES
+739 IKSSLNAIQES
-750 TKKATEYKNDDYPM
+750 TKKATEYKNNYPM

-786 KAKASYSIDGDS
+786 KAKSSYSISGDS
-798 GVTYTEIVEFEKV
+798 GVEYTEIVEFEKV

-841 TAPINVFYN
+841 TAPINVFDSG
-850 PKLTSSPI
+850 LI
-858 DGMDDYND
+858 
-866 NSSITTTYSSIDGMD
+866 TTYSSIDGMD

>member
-27 NELLFFDE
+27 DELLFFDE
-35 ESIKKRNNRLMSNYG
+35 ESIKKRDNRLMSNYG
-50 TVPLDICPSLL
+50 TVPLDICPKLL
-61 GYDGFDEKFPKE
+61 GYNGFEDKF
-73 LRPIKILWN
+73 
-82 KKELYPVKISWNTF
+82 KISWNTF
-96 SRWFHEFKLYY
+96 SKWFHEFKLYY
-107 WLLNNGGSCKR
+107 WLLNDGGSCKR

-129 EYKPS
+129 EYKSS
-134 STVQLPFGPDRSS
+134 STIQLPFGSDRSS
-147 YEELDKSFEERGGNV
+147 YEELDKSFEERGGKV
-162 SAITNSCE
+162 SKIINSCE
-170 GKRNI
+170 GKSNI
-175 VRCCDNG
+175 VGYCDNG

-200 YVGYWNTDRIY
+200 YVGYWNTNRIY

-274 GIIEKVIEEDDKKED
+274 GIIEGN
-289 DKEKDLDKKIFPKLF
+289 LQNF

-323 QSILSEEYST
+323 QSILSEKYNT
-333 KTDFRHGSYDS
+333 KTDFRHGNYDS

-355 VDGVSMHFKDDS
+355 VDGVSMHFKKGFK
-367 RPNGGSTF
+367 PNGGSIF
-375 NEEYMEMEYDDSAF
+375 NEKYMEMEYDDSAF

-401 SSFSVPS
+401 SSFSVS
-408 GTTDTS
+408 SDMAY
-414 GITLEDKLPILL
+414 

-436 YGKSK
+436 YGKSND
-441 ADVIDKF
+441 DVIDKF

-504 VYAEYDFKSNSYSFS
+504 IYAEYDFKSNSYSFS

-530 SQDSFDESGIR
+530 SQDSLDESSIR

-569 DYKLIDGYSIVDDS
+569 DYNLIDGYSIVDDS

-595 DTLDEVDRATIN
+595 DTLDDIISGATVSGDVI
-607 NSANTIVIE
+607 TIK
-616 AKENDI
+616 AKESDI

-630 RGITSSKLLGLR
+630 IGTASSKLLGLR

-663 KDTYNYQPLKGSE
+663 KDTYNYQPSEGSE

-682 VGNVACISAFSLSYE
+682 VGNVACVSAFSLSYE
-697 DYESNKPRP
+697 DYENNKKKNEPSP
-706 IRHVGNIISS
+706 IRHVGDIISS
-716 MKFYYADANGDEIS
+716 MTFYYADANGDKIID
-730 NTVTKVGGA
+730 TVKKVGGA
-739 ITSSLVAIQES
+739 IKSSLNAIQES
-750 TKKATEYKNDDYPM
+750 TKKATEYKNNYPM

-786 KAKASYSIDGDS
+786 KAKASYSISGDS
-798 GVTYTEIVEFEKV
+798 GVEYTEIVEFEKV

-841 TAPINVFYN
+841 TAPINVFDSG
-850 PKLTSSPI
+850 L
-858 DGMDDYND
+858 
-866 NSSITTTYSSIDGMD
+866 TTTYSSIDGMD

>member
-27 NELLFFDE
+27 DELLFFDE
-35 ESIKKRNNRLMSNYG
+35 ESIKKRGNRLMSNYG
-50 TVPLDICPSLL
+50 TVPLDICPKLL
-61 GYDGFDEKFPKE
+61 GYNGFEDKPNNF
-73 LRPIKILWN
+73 
-82 KKELYPVKISWNTF
+82 KISWNTF
-96 SRWFHEFKLYY
+96 SKWFHEFKLYY
-107 WLLNNGGSCKR
+107 WLLNDGGSCKR

-134 STVQLPFGPDRSS
+134 STVQLPFGSDRSS
-147 YEELDKSFEERGGNV
+147 YEELDKSFEERGGKV
-162 SAITNSCE
+162 SKIINSCE
-170 GKRNI
+170 GKDDI
-175 VRCCDNG
+175 VVGYRDDG

-200 YVGYWNTDRIY
+200 YVGYWNTNRIY

-274 GIIEKVIEEDDKKED
+274 GIIEGN
-289 DKEKDLDKKIFPKLF
+289 LQNF

-323 QSILSEEYST
+323 QSILSEEYNT
-333 KTDFRHGSYDS
+333 KTDFRHGNYDS

-355 VDGVSMHFKDDS
+355 VDGVSMHFKDDF

-375 NEEYMEMEYDDSAF
+375 NKKYMEMEYDDSAF
-389 EEYLP
+389 EEYMP
-394 MYANGNK
+394 MYANDNK

-408 GTTDTS
+408 DMTY
-414 GITLEDKLPILL
+414 

-436 YGKSK
+436 YGSEDDYKDGFST
-441 ADVIDKF
+441 KF
-448 STKAN
+448 STEAK

-530 SQDSFDESGIR
+530 SQDSLDASGIR

-555 SDTITFSLSNGDTA
+555 SDTITFSLSNGDTV
-569 DYKLIDGYSIVDDS
+569 DYNLIDGYSIVDDS

-595 DTLDEVDRATIN
+595 DTLDEVAEDEATMSGDVI
-607 NSANTIVIE
+607 TIK
-616 AKENDI
+616 AKGDI

-630 RGITSSKLLGLR
+630 IGTTSSKLLGLR

-663 KDTYNYQPLKGSE
+663 KDTYNYQPLEGSE

-697 DYESNKPRP
+697 DYENNKKNEPRP

-730 NTVTKVGGA
+730 DTVTEVGDA
-739 ITSSLVAIQES
+739 ITSSLDAIRES
-750 TKKATEYKNDDYPM
+750 TDKATKYKDDYPM

-826 YVYKLRQGDNPTASF
+826 YVYKLRQGDSPTASF
-841 TAPINVFYN
+841 TAPINVFDSG
-850 PKLTSSPI
+850 LI
-858 DGMDDYND
+858 
-866 NSSITTTYSSIDGMD
+866 TTYSSIDGMD

>member
-27 NELLFFDE
+27 DELLFFDE
-35 ESIKKRNNRLMSNYG
+35 ESIKKRDNRLMSNYG
-50 TVPLDICPSLL
+50 TVPLDICPSIL
-61 GYDGFDEKFPKE
+61 GYDKFPKE
-73 LRPIKILWN
+73 F
-82 KKELYPVKISWNTF
+82 KISWNTL

-134 STVQLPFGPDRSS
+134 STVQLPFGSDRSS
-147 YEELDKSFEERGGNV
+147 YEELDKSFEERGGKV
-162 SAITNSCE
+162 SKITNSCE
-170 GKRNI
+170 GKSNI
-175 VRCCDNG
+175 VGYFDNG

-200 YVGYWNTDRIY
+200 YVEYWNTNRIY

-274 GIIEKVIEEDDKKED
+274 GIIEKVIEEDDKEED
-289 DKEKDLDKKIFPKLF
+289 LAKKIFPNFF
-304 APHAFCE
+304 APHAFCK

-323 QSILSEEYST
+323 QSILSEKYNT
-333 KTDFRHGSYDS
+333 KTDFRHGNYDS

-355 VDGVSMHFKDDS
+355 VDGVSMHFKKGFK
-367 RPNGGSTF
+367 PNGGSIF
-375 NEEYMEMEYDDSAF
+375 NEKYMEMEYDDSAF

-394 MYANGNK
+394 MYANDNK
-401 SSFSVPS
+401 SSFSVS
-408 GTTDTS
+408 SDMAY
-414 GITLEDKLPILL
+414 

-436 YGKSK
+436 YGKSND
-441 ADVIDKF
+441 DVIDKF
-448 STKAN
+448 SIKAN

-519 FNGNATFKRNP
+519 FNGNAKFKRNP

-569 DYKLIDGYSIVDDS
+569 DYNLIDGYSIVDDS

-595 DTLDEVDRATIN
+595 DTLDEVAEDEATMSGDVI
-607 NSANTIVIE
+607 TIK
-616 AKENDI
+616 AKGDI

-630 RGITSSKLLGLR
+630 IGTTSSKLLGLR

-663 KDTYNYQPLKGSE
+663 KDTYNYQPLEGSE

-697 DYESNKPRP
+697 DYENNKPRP

-716 MKFYYADANGDEIS
+716 MKFYYADANGDKILD
-730 NTVTKVGGA
+730 TVKKVGGA
-739 ITSSLVAIQES
+739 IKSSLNAIQES

-841 TAPINVFYN
+841 TAPINVFD
-850 PKLTSSPI
+850 TSL
-858 DGMDDYND
+858 
-866 NSSITTTYSSIDGMD
+866 TTTYSSIDGMD

>member
-27 NELLFFDE
+27 DELLFFDE

-50 TVPLDICPSLL
+50 TVPLDICPNLL
-61 GYDGFDEKFPKE
+61 GYDGFKDKPNNF
-73 LRPIKILWN
+73 
-82 KKELYPVKISWNTF
+82 KISWNTF
-96 SRWFHEFKLYY
+96 SKWFHEFKLYY
-107 WLLNNGGSCKR
+107 WLLNDGGSCKR

-129 EYKPS
+129 EYKSS
-134 STVQLPFGPDRSS
+134 STIQLPFGSDRSS
-147 YEELDKSFEERGGNV
+147 YEELDKSFEERGGKI
-162 SAITNSCE
+162 SKITNSCE
-170 GKRNI
+170 GKGDI
-175 VRCCDNG
+175 VVGYRDDG

-200 YVGYWNTDRIY
+200 YVGYWNTNRIY

-248 RRGGE
+248 HRGGE

-274 GIIEKVIEEDDKKED
+274 GIIEGN
-289 DKEKDLDKKIFPKLF
+289 LQNF

-323 QSILSEEYST
+323 QSILSEKYNT
-333 KTDFRHGSYDS
+333 KTDFRHGNYDS

-355 VDGVSMHFKDDS
+355 VDGVSMHFKKGFK
-367 RPNGGSTF
+367 PNGGSTF
-375 NEEYMEMEYDDSAF
+375 NKKYMEMEYDDSAF

-394 MYANGNK
+394 IYANDNK
-401 SSFSVPS
+401 SSFSVS
-408 GTTDTS
+408 SDMAY
-414 GITLEDKLPILL
+414 

-436 YGKSK
+436 YGESD

-448 STKAN
+448 SIKAN

-467 ELYEVSPIESV
+467 ELYGVSPIESV

-519 FNGNATFKRNP
+519 FNGNAKFKRNP
-530 SQDSFDESGIR
+530 SQDSLDESGIR

-555 SDTITFSLSNGDTA
+555 SDTITFSLSNGDTV

-583 IYYIYKG
+583 IYYIHKG

-595 DTLDEVDRATIN
+595 DTLDDIISGATVSGDVI
-607 NSANTIVIE
+607 TIK
-616 AKENDI
+616 AKESDI

-630 RGITSSKLLGLR
+630 IGTTSSKLLGLR

-663 KDTYNYQPLKGSE
+663 KDTYNYQPLEGSE

-697 DYESNKPRP
+697 DYENNKKKNEPSP
-706 IRHVGNIISS
+706 IRHVGDIISS
-716 MKFYYADANGDEIS
+716 MMFYYADANGDKIS
-730 NTVTKVGGA
+730 YTAKKVGGT
-739 ITSSLVAIQES
+739 IKSSLNAIQES
-750 TKKATEYKNDDYPM
+750 TKKATEYKNNYPM

-786 KAKASYSIDGDS
+786 KAKSSYSISGDS
-798 GVTYTEIVEFEKV
+798 GVEYTEIVEFEKV

-841 TAPINVFYN
+841 TAPINVFD
-850 PKLTSSPI
+850 SSL
-858 DGMDDYND
+858 
-866 NSSITTTYSSIDGMD
+866 TTTYSSIDGMD

>member
-27 NELLFFDE
+27 DELLFFDE
-35 ESIKKRNNRLMSNYG
+35 ESIKKRDNRLMSNYG
-50 TVPLDICPSLL
+50 TVPLDICPKLL
-61 GYDGFDEKFPKE
+61 GYNGFEDKPNNF
-73 LRPIKILWN
+73 
-82 KKELYPVKISWNTF
+82 KISWNTF
-96 SRWFHEFKLYY
+96 SKWFHEFKLYY
-107 WLLNNGGSCKR
+107 WLLNDGGICKR

-129 EYKPS
+129 EYKSS
-134 STVQLPFGPDRSS
+134 STIQLPFGSDRSS
-147 YEELDKSFEERGGNV
+147 YEELDKSFEERGGKV
-162 SAITNSCE
+162 SKIINSCE
-170 GKRNI
+170 GKDDI
-175 VRCCDNG
+175 VVGYRDDG

-200 YVGYWNTDRIY
+200 YVGYWNTNRIY

-274 GIIEKVIEEDDKKED
+274 GIIEGN
-289 DKEKDLDKKIFPKLF
+289 LQNF

-333 KTDFRHGSYDS
+333 KTDFRHGNYDS

-355 VDGVSMHFKDDS
+355 VDGVSMHFKDDF

-375 NEEYMEMEYDDSAF
+375 NKKYMEMEYDDSAF
-389 EEYLP
+389 EEYMP
-394 MYANGNK
+394 MYANDNK

-408 GTTDTS
+408 DMAY
-414 GITLEDKLPILL
+414 

-436 YGKSK
+436 YGSEDDYKDGFST
-441 ADVIDKF
+441 KF
-448 STKAN
+448 STEAK

-478 EMNGEKIPVFRE
+478 DMNGEKIPVFRE

-519 FNGNATFKRNP
+519 FNGNAKFKRNP

-555 SDTITFSLSNGDTA
+555 SDTITFSLSNGDTV

-630 RGITSSKLLGLR
+630 IGTTSSKLLGLR

-663 KDTYNYQPLKGSE
+663 KDTYNYQPLEGSE

-697 DYESNKPRP
+697 DYENNKPRP

-716 MKFYYADANGDEIS
+716 MKFYYADANGDEILY
-730 NTVTKVGGA
+730 TVTEVGGE
-739 ITSSLVAIQES
+739 ITSSLVAIRES
-750 TKKATEYKNDDYPM
+750 TKKATEYKNNYPM

-778 IGATIVYD
+778 IGATIAYD
-786 KAKASYSIDGDS
+786 KTKASYSISGDS

-826 YVYKLRQGDNPTASF
+826 YVYKLRQGDSPTASF
-841 TAPINVFYN
+841 TAPINVFDSG
-850 PKLTSSPI
+850 LI
-858 DGMDDYND
+858 
-866 NSSITTTYSSIDGMD
+866 TTYSSIDGMD

>member
-27 NELLFFDE
+27 DELLFFDE
-35 ESIKKRNNRLMSNYG
+35 ESIKKRDNRLMSNYG
-50 TVPLDICPSLL
+50 TVPLDICPKLL
-61 GYDGFDEKFPKE
+61 GYNGFEDKPNNF
-73 LRPIKILWN
+73 
-82 KKELYPVKISWNTF
+82 KISWNTF
-96 SRWFHEFKLYY
+96 SKWFHEFKLYY
-107 WLLNNGGSCKR
+107 WLLNDGGSCKR

-134 STVQLPFGPDRSS
+134 STVQLPFGSDRSS
-147 YEELDKSFEERGGNV
+147 YEEFDKSFEERGGKV
-162 SAITNSCE
+162 SKIINSCE
-170 GKRNI
+170 GKDDI
-175 VRCCDNG
+175 VVGYRDDG

-200 YVGYWNTDRIY
+200 YVEYWNTNRIY

-274 GIIEKVIEEDDKKED
+274 GIIEGN
-289 DKEKDLDKKIFPKLF
+289 LQNF

-355 VDGVSMHFKDDS
+355 VDGVSMHFKKGFK
-367 RPNGGSTF
+367 PNGGSTF
-375 NEEYMEMEYDDSAF
+375 NEKYMEMEYDDSVF

-394 MYANGNK
+394 MYANDNK
-401 SSFSVPS
+401 SSFSVPN
-408 GTTDTS
+408 GMTY
-414 GITLEDKLPILL
+414 

-436 YGKSK
+436 YGSEDDYKDGFST
-441 ADVIDKF
+441 KF
-448 STKAN
+448 STEAK
-453 IERNGKYGWFLIDE
+453 IERNGKYGWFLIDG

-490 NGTNTPYVIVGGRD
+490 NGTNTPYVIVVGRD

-530 SQDSFDESGIR
+530 SQDSLDASGIR

-555 SDTITFSLSNGDTA
+555 SDTITFSLSNGDTV
-569 DYKLIDGYSIVDDS
+569 DYNLIDGYSIVDDS

-595 DTLDEVDRATIN
+595 DALDEVAEDEATMSGDVI
-607 NSANTIVIE
+607 TIK
-616 AKENDI
+616 AKGDI
-622 KISKCNVI
+622 KISKCDVI

-663 KDTYNYQPLKGSE
+663 KDTYNYQPLEGSE

-697 DYESNKPRP
+697 DYENNKPRP

-730 NTVTKVGGA
+730 NTVTEVGGA

-811 KTEYYLGNDSHSYPI
+811 KTEYYMGNDSHSYPI

-841 TAPINVFYN
+841 TAPINVFDTG
-850 PKLTSSPI
+850 L
-858 DGMDDYND
+858 
-866 NSSITTTYSSIDGMD
+866 TTTYSSIDGMD

>member
-11 EWFKSRLPS
+11 EWFKSRIPS

-35 ESIKKRNNRLMSNYG
+35 ESIKKRDNMLMSNYG

-61 GYDGFDEKFPKE
+61 GYNGFEDKPNNF
-73 LRPIKILWN
+73 
-82 KKELYPVKISWNTF
+82 KISWNTF

-107 WLLNNGGSCKR
+107 WLLNDGGSCKR

-147 YEELDKSFEERGGNV
+147 YEELDKSFEKRGGKV
-162 SAITNSCE
+162 SAIFNSCE

-175 VRCCDNG
+175 VGYCDNG

-195 EIPSE
+195 EIPNE
-200 YVGYWNTDRIY
+200 YVGYWNTNRIY

-274 GIIEKVIEEDDKKED
+274 GIIEKVIEEDDNEED
-289 DKEKDLDKKIFPKLF
+289 LAKKIFPKLF
-304 APHAFCE
+304 DPHAFCE

-323 QSILSEEYST
+323 QSILSEKYNT

-355 VDGVSMHFKDDS
+355 VDGVSMHFKKGFK
-367 RPNGGSTF
+367 PNGGSTF
-375 NEEYMEMEYDDSAF
+375 NEKYMEMEYDDSAF
-389 EEYLP
+389 EKYLP
-394 MYANGNK
+394 MYANDNK

-408 GTTDTS
+408 GMTY
-414 GITLEDKLPILL
+414 

-436 YGKSK
+436 YGKSDT
-441 ADVIDKF
+441 DVIDKF

-453 IERNGKYGWFLIDE
+453 IERNGKYGWFLIDG

-478 EMNGEKIPVFRE
+478 EMDGEKIPIFRE
-490 NGTNTPYVIVGGRD
+490 SGTNTPYVIVGGKD
-504 VYAEYDFKSNSYSFS
+504 IYAEYDFKSNSYSFS
-519 FNGNATFKRNP
+519 FNGNATFRRNP
-530 SQDSFDESGIR
+530 SQDSLDASGIR

-555 SDTITFSLSNGDTA
+555 SDTITFSLSNGDTV

-595 DTLDEVDRATIN
+595 DTLDDIISGATV
-607 NSANTIVIE
+607 SGDVIAIK
-616 AKENDI
+616 AKESDI
-622 KISKCNVI
+622 KASKCNVI
-630 RGITSSKLLGLR
+630 IGTTSSKLLGLR

-663 KDTYNYQPLKGSE
+663 KDTYNYQPLEGSE

-682 VGNVACISAFSLSYE
+682 VGNVACVSAFSLSYE
-697 DYESNKPRP
+697 DYENNKKKNEPSP
-706 IRHVGNIISS
+706 IRHVGDIISS
-716 MKFYYADANGDEIS
+716 MTFYYADANGDKILD
-730 NTVTKVGGA
+730 TVKKVGGA
-739 ITSSLVAIQES
+739 IKSSLNAIQES
-750 TKKATEYKNDDYPM
+750 TKKATEYKNNYPM

-786 KAKASYSIDGDS
+786 KAKASYSISGDS
-798 GVTYTEIVEFEKV
+798 GVEYTEIVEFEKV

-826 YVYKLRQGDNPTASF
+826 YVYKLRQGDSPTASF
-841 TAPINVFYN
+841 TAPINVFDSG
-850 PKLTSSPI
+850 L
-858 DGMDDYND
+858 
-866 NSSITTTYSSIDGMD
+866 TTTYSSIDGMD
-881 DYNGLDAYP
+881 DYNGLDVYP
-890 TFQDAYNIG
+890 TFQDSYNIG

>member
-27 NELLFFDE
+27 DELLFFDE
-35 ESIKKRNNRLMSNYG
+35 ESIKKRDNRLMSNYG
-50 TVPLDICPSLL
+50 TVPLDICPKLL
-61 GYDGFDEKFPKE
+61 GYNGFKDKHDNF
-73 LRPIKILWN
+73 
-82 KKELYPVKISWNTF
+82 KISWNTF
-96 SRWFHEFKLYY
+96 SKWFHEFKLYY
-107 WLLNNGGSCKR
+107 WLLNDGGSCKR

-129 EYKPS
+129 EYKSS
-134 STVQLPFGPDRSS
+134 STIQLPFGSDRPS
-147 YEELDKSFEERGGNV
+147 YEELDKSFEERGGKV
-162 SAITNSCE
+162 SKIINSCE
-170 GKRNI
+170 GKDDI
-175 VRCCDNG
+175 VVGYRDDG

-200 YVGYWNTDRIY
+200 YVGYWNTNRIY

-274 GIIEKVIEEDDKKED
+274 GIIEGN
-289 DKEKDLDKKIFPKLF
+289 LQNF

-323 QSILSEEYST
+323 QSILSEKYNT
-333 KTDFRHGSYDS
+333 KTDFRHGNYDS

-355 VDGVSMHFKDDS
+355 VDGVSMHFKKGFK
-367 RPNGGSTF
+367 PNGGSTF
-375 NEEYMEMEYDDSAF
+375 NEKYMEMEYDDSVF

-394 MYANGNK
+394 MYANDNK
-401 SSFSVPS
+401 SSFSVS
-408 GTTDTS
+408 SDMAY
-414 GITLEDKLPILL
+414 

-436 YGKSK
+436 YGKSND
-441 ADVIDKF
+441 DVIDKF

-504 VYAEYDFKSNSYSFS
+504 IYAEYDFKSNSYSFS

-530 SQDSFDESGIR
+530 SQDSLDESSIR

-555 SDTITFSLSNGDTA
+555 SDTITFSLSNGDTV

-583 IYYIYKG
+583 IYYIHKG

-595 DTLDEVDRATIN
+595 DTLDEVAEDEATMSGDVI
-607 NSANTIVIE
+607 TIK
-616 AKENDI
+616 AKGDI

-630 RGITSSKLLGLR
+630 IGTTSSKLLGLR

-663 KDTYNYQPLKGSE
+663 KDTYNYQPLEGSE

-697 DYESNKPRP
+697 DYENNKKNEPRP

-716 MKFYYADANGDEIS
+716 MKFYYADANGDEILY
-730 NTVTKVGGA
+730 TVTKVGGA

-750 TKKATEYKNDDYPM
+750 TKKATEYKNDYPM
-764 EVVSDNVYCEIVYN
+764 EVVSDNIYCEIVYN

-841 TAPINVFYN
+841 TAPINVFD
-850 PKLTSSPI
+850 TSL
-858 DGMDDYND
+858 
-866 NSSITTTYSSIDGMD
+866 TTTYSSIDGMD
-881 DYNGLDAYP
+881 DYNCLDAYP

>member
-27 NELLFFDE
+27 DELLFFDE
-35 ESIKKRNNRLMSNYG
+35 VSIKKRDNRLMSNYG
-50 TVPLDICPSLL
+50 TVPLDICPKLL
-61 GYDGFDEKFPKE
+61 GYNGFEDKPNNF
-73 LRPIKILWN
+73 
-82 KKELYPVKISWNTF
+82 KISWNTF
-96 SRWFHEFKLYY
+96 SKWFHGFKLYY
-107 WLLNNGGSCKR
+107 WLLNDGGSCKR

-129 EYKPS
+129 EYKSS
-134 STVQLPFGPDRSS
+134 STIQLPFGSDRSS
-147 YEELDKSFEERGGNV
+147 YEELDKSFKERGGKV
-162 SAITNSCE
+162 SEITNSCE
-170 GKRNI
+170 GKSNI
-175 VRCCDNG
+175 VGYCDNG

-200 YVGYWNTDRIY
+200 YVGYWNTNRIY

-253 KLLESLKTWFKETN
+253 KLLDSLKTWFKETN

-274 GIIEKVIEEDDKKED
+274 GIIEGN
-289 DKEKDLDKKIFPKLF
+289 LQNF

-333 KTDFRHGSYDS
+333 KTDFRHGNYDS

-355 VDGVSMHFKDDS
+355 VDGVSMHFKKGFKT
-367 RPNGGSTF
+367 NGGSTF
-375 NEEYMEMEYDDSAF
+375 NKKYMEMEYDDSVF

-394 MYANGNK
+394 MYANDNK

-408 GTTDTS
+408 DMAY
-414 GITLEDKLPILL
+414 

-436 YGKSK
+436 YGSEDDYKDGFST
-441 ADVIDKF
+441 KF
-448 STKAN
+448 STEAK

-467 ELYEVSPIESV
+467 ELYEVSPIESI

-519 FNGNATFKRNP
+519 FNGNAKFKRNP
-530 SQDSFDESGIR
+530 SQDSLDESGIR

-555 SDTITFSLSNGDTA
+555 SDTITFSLSNGDTV

-595 DTLDEVDRATIN
+595 GTLDEVDRATIN

-630 RGITSSKLLGLR
+630 IGTTSSKLLGLR

-663 KDTYNYQPLKGSE
+663 KDTYNYQPLEGSE

-716 MKFYYADANGDEIS
+716 MKFYYADANGDEILY
-730 NTVTKVGGA
+730 TVTEVGGT
-739 ITSSLVAIQES
+739 IKSSLVAIQES
-750 TKKATEYKNDDYPM
+750 TKKATEYKNDEYHM

-778 IGATIVYD
+778 IGATIAYD
-786 KAKASYSIDGDS
+786 KTKASYYIDGDS
-798 GVTYTEIVEFEKV
+798 GITYTEIVEFEKV

-841 TAPINVFYN
+841 TAPINVFDSG
-850 PKLTSSPI
+850 L
-858 DGMDDYND
+858 
-866 NSSITTTYSSIDGMD
+866 TTTYSSIDGMD
-881 DYNGLDAYP
+881 DYNGLDVYP

>member
-27 NELLFFDE
+27 DELLFFDE
-35 ESIKKRNNRLMSNYG
+35 ESIKKRDNRLMSNYG
-50 TVPLDICPSLL
+50 TVPLDICPKLL
-61 GYDGFDEKFPKE
+61 GYDGFKDKGNKF
-73 LRPIKILWN
+73 
-82 KKELYPVKISWNTF
+82 KISWNTF
-96 SRWFHEFKLYY
+96 SKWFHEFKLYY
-107 WLLNNGGSCKR
+107 WLLNDGGSCKR

-147 YEELDKSFEERGGNV
+147 YEELDKSFKERGGKV
-162 SAITNSCE
+162 SKIINSCE
-170 GKRNI
+170 GKDDI
-175 VRCCDNG
+175 VVGYRDDG

-200 YVGYWNTDRIY
+200 YVGYWNTNRIY

-274 GIIEKVIEEDDKKED
+274 GIIEGN
-289 DKEKDLDKKIFPKLF
+289 LQNF

-323 QSILSEEYST
+323 QSILSEKYNT

-355 VDGVSMHFKDDS
+355 VDGVSMHFKNGFK
-367 RPNGGSTF
+367 PNGGSTF
-375 NEEYMEMEYDDSAF
+375 NEKYMEMEYDDSVF

-394 MYANGNK
+394 MYVNDNK
-401 SSFSVPS
+401 SSFSVPN
-408 GTTDTS
+408 GMAY
-414 GITLEDKLPILL
+414 

-436 YGKSK
+436 YGKSY

-467 ELYEVSPIESV
+467 ELYEVNPIESV

-519 FNGNATFKRNP
+519 FNGNAKFKRNP
-530 SQDSFDESGIR
+530 SQDSLDASGIR

-555 SDTITFSLSNGDTA
+555 SDKITFSLSDGDTV
-569 DYKLIDGYSIVDDS
+569 DYNLIDGYSIVDDS

-595 DTLDEVDRATIN
+595 DTLDEVAEDEATMSGDVI
-607 NSANTIVIE
+607 TIK
-616 AKENDI
+616 AKGDI
-622 KISKCNVI
+622 KISKCDVI

-663 KDTYNYQPLKGSE
+663 KDTYNYQPLEGSE

-697 DYESNKPRP
+697 DYENNKKKNEPSP
-706 IRHVGNIISS
+706 IRHVGDIISS
-716 MKFYYADANGDEIS
+716 MTFYYADANGDKILD
-730 NTVTKVGGA
+730 TVKKVGGA
-739 ITSSLVAIQES
+739 IKSSLNAIQES
-750 TKKATEYKNDDYPM
+750 TKKATEYKNNYPM

-841 TAPINVFYN
+841 TAPINVFD
-850 PKLTSSPI
+850 SSL
-858 DGMDDYND
+858 
-866 NSSITTTYSSIDGMD
+866 TTTYSSIDGMD

>member
-1 MKTIQLTYSL
+1 
-11 EWFKSRLPS
+11 
-20 VYPSYDG
+20 
-27 NELLFFDE
+27 
-35 ESIKKRNNRLMSNYG
+35 
-50 TVPLDICPSLL
+50 
-61 GYDGFDEKFPKE
+61 
-73 LRPIKILWN
+73 
-82 KKELYPVKISWNTF
+82 
-96 SRWFHEFKLYY
+96 
-107 WLLNNGGSCKR
+107 
-118 VYSSATDFYDS
+118 
-129 EYKPS
+129 
-134 STVQLPFGPDRSS
+134 
-147 YEELDKSFEERGGNV
+147 
-162 SAITNSCE
+162 
-170 GKRNI
+170 
-175 VRCCDNG
+175 
-182 FFKWICDNIVPSF
+182 
-195 EIPSE
+195 
-200 YVGYWNTDRIY
+200 
-211 YPNVI
+211 
-216 SWISWFEERKG
+216 
-227 YPSELNKC
+227 
-235 AESDDCCDCEEYI
+235 
-248 RRGGE
+248 
-253 KLLESLKTWFKETN
+253 
-267 SNILKIK
+267 
-274 GIIEKVIEEDDKKED
+274 
-289 DKEKDLDKKIFPKLF
+289 
-304 APHAFCE
+304 
-311 INVSSCFGKPSL
+311 
-323 QSILSEEYST
+323 
-333 KTDFRHGSYDS
+333 
-344 TSNTSGGTVVD
+344 
-355 VDGVSMHFKDDS
+355 
-367 RPNGGSTF
+367 
-375 NEEYMEMEYDDSAF
+375 
-389 EEYLP
+389 

-401 SSFSVPS
+401 SSFSVS
-408 GTTDTS
+408 SDMAY
-414 GITLEDKLPILL
+414 

-436 YGKSK
+436 YGKSND
-441 ADVIDKF
+441 DVIDKF
-448 STKAN
+448 SIKAK

-530 SQDSFDESGIR
+530 SQDSLDESSIR

-697 DYESNKPRP
+697 DYENNKKKNEPSP
-706 IRHVGNIISS
+706 IRHVGDIISS
-716 MKFYYADANGDEIS
+716 MMFYYADANGDKIS
-730 NTVTKVGGA
+730 YTAKKVGGT
-739 ITSSLVAIQES
+739 IKSSLNAIQES
-750 TKKATEYKNDDYPM
+750 TKKATEYKNNYPM
-764 EVVSDNVYCEIVYN
+764 EVISDNVYCEIVYN
-778 IGATIVYD
+778 IGATIAYD
-786 KAKASYSIDGDS
+786 KTKASYSISGDS
-798 GVTYTEIVEFEKV
+798 GVEYTEIVEFEKV
-811 KTEYYLGNDSHSYPI
+811 KTEYYMGNDSHSYPI

-841 TAPINVFYN
+841 TAPINVFDSG
-850 PKLTSSPI
+850 L
-858 DGMDDYND
+858 
-866 NSSITTTYSSIDGMD
+866 TTTYSSIDGMD

>member
-20 VYPSYDG
+20 VYPSYNGD
-27 NELLFFDE
+27 ELLFFDE
-35 ESIKKRNNRLMSNYG
+35 ESIKKRDNRLMSNYG
-50 TVPLDICPSLL
+50 TVPLDICPKLL
-61 GYDGFDEKFPKE
+61 GYNGFEDKPNNF
-73 LRPIKILWN
+73 
-82 KKELYPVKISWNTF
+82 KISWNTF
-96 SRWFHEFKLYY
+96 SKWFHEFKLYY

-147 YEELDKSFEERGGNV
+147 YEKLDKSFKERGG
-162 SAITNSCE
+162 
-170 GKRNI
+170 
-175 VRCCDNG
+175 NG

-274 GIIEKVIEEDDKKED
+274 GIIEGN
-289 DKEKDLDKKIFPKLF
+289 LQNF

-323 QSILSEEYST
+323 QSILSEKYNT
-333 KTDFRHGSYDS
+333 KTDFRHGNYDS
-344 TSNTSGGTVVD
+344 ASNTSGGTVVD
-355 VDGVSMHFKDDS
+355 VDGVSMHFKNDS

-375 NEEYMEMEYDDSAF
+375 NKEYMAMEYDDSAF

-394 MYANGNK
+394 MYANDNK

-408 GTTDTS
+408 GTPDTS
-414 GITLEDKLPILL
+414 GITLGDNFPILH
-426 YGVDKDGVKK
+426 YGVDKNGVKK
-436 YGKSK
+436 YGKSD

-504 VYAEYDFKSNSYSFS
+504 IYAEYDFKSNSYSFS

-530 SQDSFDESGIR
+530 SQDSLDESSIR

-595 DTLDEVDRATIN
+595 DTLDDIISGATVSGDVI
-607 NSANTIVIE
+607 TIK
-616 AKENDI
+616 AKESDI
-622 KISKCNVI
+622 KIFKCNVI
-630 RGITSSKLLGLR
+630 IGTASSKLLGLR

-697 DYESNKPRP
+697 DYENNKTRP

-730 NTVTKVGGA
+730 DTVTEVGGA
-739 ITSSLVAIQES
+739 ITSSLVAIRES

-778 IGATIVYD
+778 IGATIAYD
-786 KAKASYSIDGDS
+786 KAKASYSISGDS
-798 GVTYTEIVEFEKV
+798 GVEYTEIVEFKKV

-826 YVYKLRQGDNPTASF
+826 YVYKLHQGDNPTASF
-841 TAPINVFYN
+841 TAPINVFDSG
-850 PKLTSSPI
+850 L
-858 DGMDDYND
+858 
-866 NSSITTTYSSIDGMD
+866 TTTYSSIDGMD

>member
-27 NELLFFDE
+27 DELLFFDE
-35 ESIKKRNNRLMSNYG
+35 ESIKKRDNRLMSNYG
-50 TVPLDICPSLL
+50 TVPLDICPKLL
-61 GYDGFDEKFPKE
+61 GYNGFEDKPNNF
-73 LRPIKILWN
+73 
-82 KKELYPVKISWNTF
+82 KISWNTF
-96 SRWFHEFKLYY
+96 SKWFHEFKLYY
-107 WLLNNGGSCKR
+107 WLLNDGGSCKR

-129 EYKPS
+129 EYKSS
-134 STVQLPFGPDRSS
+134 STIQLPFGSDRSS
-147 YEELDKSFEERGGNV
+147 YEELDKSFEERGGKV
-162 SAITNSCE
+162 SKIINSCE
-170 GKRNI
+170 GKSNI
-175 VRCCDNG
+175 VGYFDNG

-200 YVGYWNTDRIY
+200 YVGYWNTNRIY

-253 KLLESLKTWFKETN
+253 KLLESLKAWFNETN

-274 GIIEKVIEEDDKKED
+274 GIIEGNLKN
-289 DKEKDLDKKIFPKLF
+289 F
-304 APHAFCE
+304 APHVFCE

-323 QSILSEEYST
+323 QSILSEKYNT
-333 KTDFRHGSYDS
+333 KTDFRHGNYDS

-355 VDGVSMHFKDDS
+355 VDGVSMHFKNGFK
-367 RPNGGSTF
+367 PNGGSIF
-375 NEEYMEMEYDDSAF
+375 NKKYMEMEYDDSAF

-394 MYANGNK
+394 IYANDNK
-401 SSFSVPS
+401 SSFSVS
-408 GTTDTS
+408 SDMAY
-414 GITLEDKLPILL
+414 

-436 YGKSK
+436 YGESYV
-441 ADVIDKF
+441 DVIDKF

-519 FNGNATFKRNP
+519 FNGNAKFKRNP
-530 SQDSFDESGIR
+530 SQDSLDASGIR

-595 DTLDEVDRATIN
+595 DTLDDIISGATVSGDVI
-607 NSANTIVIE
+607 TIK
-616 AKENDI
+616 AKESDI

-630 RGITSSKLLGLR
+630 IGTASSKLLGLR

-663 KDTYNYQPLKGSE
+663 KDTYNYQPLEGSE

-682 VGNVACISAFSLSYE
+682 VGNVACVSAFSLSYE
-697 DYESNKPRP
+697 DYENNKKKNEQSP
-706 IRHVGNIISS
+706 IRHVGDIISS
-716 MKFYYADANGDEIS
+716 MTFYYADANGDKILD
-730 NTVTKVGGA
+730 TVKKVGGA
-739 ITSSLVAIQES
+739 IKSSLNAIQES
-750 TKKATEYKNDDYPM
+750 TKKATEYKNNYPM

-778 IGATIVYD
+778 IGATIVHD

-841 TAPINVFYN
+841 TAPINVFD
-850 PKLTSSPI
+850 SSL
-858 DGMDDYND
+858 
-866 NSSITTTYSSIDGMD
+866 TTTYSSIDGMD

>member
-27 NELLFFDE
+27 DELLFFDE
-35 ESIKKRNNRLMSNYG
+35 ESIKKRDNRLMSNYG
-50 TVPLDICPSLL
+50 TVPLDICPKLL
-61 GYDGFDEKFPKE
+61 GYNGFDDNF
-73 LRPIKILWN
+73 
-82 KKELYPVKISWNTF
+82 KISWNTF
-96 SRWFHEFKLYY
+96 SKWFHEFKLYY
-107 WLLNNGGSCKR
+107 WLLNDGGSCKR

-129 EYKPS
+129 EYKSS
-134 STVQLPFGPDRSS
+134 STIQLPFGSDRSS
-147 YEELDKSFEERGGNV
+147 YEELDKSFEERGGKV
-162 SAITNSCE
+162 SKIINSCE
-170 GKRNI
+170 GKDDI
-175 VRCCDNG
+175 VVGYRDDG

-200 YVGYWNTDRIY
+200 YVGYWNTNRIY

-253 KLLESLKTWFKETN
+253 KLLESFKTWFKETN

-274 GIIEKVIEEDDKKED
+274 GIIEGN
-289 DKEKDLDKKIFPKLF
+289 LQNF

-333 KTDFRHGSYDS
+333 KTDFRHGSYYS

-355 VDGVSMHFKDDS
+355 VDGVSMHFKKGFK
-367 RPNGGSTF
+367 PNGGSIF
-375 NEEYMEMEYDDSAF
+375 NEKYMEMEYDDSAF

-394 MYANGNK
+394 IYANDNK
-401 SSFSVPS
+401 SSFSVS
-408 GTTDTS
+408 SDMAY
-414 GITLEDKLPILL
+414 

-436 YGKSK
+436 YGKSD

-448 STKAN
+448 SIKAN

-467 ELYEVSPIESV
+467 ELYEVNPIESV

-530 SQDSFDESGIR
+530 SQDSLDESSIR

-595 DTLDEVDRATIN
+595 DTLDDIISGATVSGDVI
-607 NSANTIVIE
+607 TIK
-616 AKENDI
+616 AKESDI

-630 RGITSSKLLGLR
+630 IGTASSKLLGLR

-663 KDTYNYQPLKGSE
+663 KDTYNYQPSEGSE

-682 VGNVACISAFSLSYE
+682 VGNVACVSAFSLSYE
-697 DYESNKPRP
+697 DYENNKKKNEPSP
-706 IRHVGNIISS
+706 IRHVGDIISS
-716 MKFYYADANGDEIS
+716 MTFYYSDANGDKIID
-730 NTVTKVGGA
+730 TVKKVGGA
-739 ITSSLVAIQES
+739 IKSSLNAIQES
-750 TKKATEYKNDDYPM
+750 TKKATEYKNNYPM

-786 KAKASYSIDGDS
+786 KAKASYSISGDS
-798 GVTYTEIVEFEKV
+798 GVEYTEIVEFEKV

-841 TAPINVFYN
+841 TAPINVFDSG
-850 PKLTSSPI
+850 L
-858 DGMDDYND
+858 
-866 NSSITTTYSSIDGMD
+866 TTTYSSIDGMD

>member
-27 NELLFFDE
+27 DELLFFDE
-35 ESIKKRNNRLMSNYG
+35 ESIKKRDNRLMSNYG
-50 TVPLDICPSLL
+50 TVPLDICPKLL
-61 GYDGFDEKFPKE
+61 GYNGFEDKPNNF
-73 LRPIKILWN
+73 
-82 KKELYPVKISWNTF
+82 KISWNTF
-96 SRWFHEFKLYY
+96 SKWFHEFKLYY
-107 WLLNNGGSCKR
+107 WLLNDGGSCKR

-129 EYKPS
+129 EYKSS
-134 STVQLPFGPDRSS
+134 STIQLPFGSDRSS
-147 YEELDKSFEERGGNV
+147 YEELDKSFEERGGKV
-162 SAITNSCE
+162 SKITNSCE
-170 GKRNI
+170 GKSNI
-175 VRCCDNG
+175 VGYFDNG

-200 YVGYWNTDRIY
+200 YVGYWNTNRIY

-253 KLLESLKTWFKETN
+253 ELLESLKTWFKETN

-274 GIIEKVIEEDDKKED
+274 GIIEGN
-289 DKEKDLDKKIFPKLF
+289 LQNF

-323 QSILSEEYST
+323 QSILSEKYNT
-333 KTDFRHGSYDS
+333 KTDFRHGNYDS

-355 VDGVSMHFKDDS
+355 VDGVSMHFKKGFKT
-367 RPNGGSTF
+367 NGGSTF
-375 NEEYMEMEYDDSAF
+375 NKKYMEMEYDDSVF

-394 MYANGNK
+394 MYANDNK
-401 SSFSVPS
+401 SSFSVS
-408 GTTDTS
+408 SDTAY
-414 GITLEDKLPILL
+414 

-436 YGKSK
+436 YGKSND
-441 ADVIDKF
+441 DVIDKF

-519 FNGNATFKRNP
+519 FNVNAKFKRNP
-530 SQDSFDESGIR
+530 SQDSLDESSIR

-555 SDTITFSLSNGDTA
+555 SDTITFSLSNGDTV

-595 DTLDEVDRATIN
+595 DTLDDIISGATVSGDVI
-607 NSANTIVIE
+607 TIK
-616 AKENDI
+616 AKESDI

-630 RGITSSKLLGLR
+630 IGTASSKLLGLR

-663 KDTYNYQPLKGSE
+663 KDTYNYQPSEGSE

-682 VGNVACISAFSLSYE
+682 VGNVACVSAFSLSYE
-697 DYESNKPRP
+697 DYENNKKKNESSP
-706 IRHVGNIISS
+706 IRHVGDIISS
-716 MKFYYADANGDEIS
+716 MTFYYADANGDKILD
-730 NTVTKVGGA
+730 TVKKVGGA
-739 ITSSLVAIQES
+739 IKSSLNAIQES
-750 TKKATEYKNDDYPM
+750 TKKATEYKNNYPM
-764 EVVSDNVYCEIVYN
+764 EVISDNVYCEIVYN
-778 IGATIVYD
+778 IGATIAYD
-786 KAKASYSIDGDS
+786 KAKASYSISGDS
-798 GVTYTEIVEFEKV
+798 GVEYTEIVEFKKV

-826 YVYKLRQGDNPTASF
+826 YVYKLHQGDNPTANF
-841 TAPINVFYN
+841 TAPINVFDSG
-850 PKLTSSPI
+850 L
-858 DGMDDYND
+858 
-866 NSSITTTYSSIDGMD
+866 TTTYSSIDGMD

>member
-27 NELLFFDE
+27 DELLFFDE
-35 ESIKKRNNRLMSNYG
+35 VSIKKRDNRLMSNYG
-50 TVPLDICPSLL
+50 TVPLDICPKLL
-61 GYDGFDEKFPKE
+61 GYNGFEDKPNNF
-73 LRPIKILWN
+73 
-82 KKELYPVKISWNTF
+82 KISWNTF
-96 SRWFHEFKLYY
+96 SKWFHGFKLYY
-107 WLLNNGGSCKR
+107 WLLNDGGSCKR

-129 EYKPS
+129 EYKSS
-134 STVQLPFGPDRSS
+134 STIQLPFGSDRSS
-147 YEELDKSFEERGGNV
+147 YEELDKSFKERGGKV
-162 SAITNSCE
+162 SEITNSCE
-170 GKRNI
+170 GKSNI
-175 VRCCDNG
+175 VGYCDNG

-200 YVGYWNTDRIY
+200 YVGYWNTNRIY

-253 KLLESLKTWFKETN
+253 KLLDSLKTWFKETN

-274 GIIEKVIEEDDKKED
+274 GIIEGN
-289 DKEKDLDKKIFPKLF
+289 LQNF

-333 KTDFRHGSYDS
+333 KTDFRHGNYDS

-355 VDGVSMHFKDDS
+355 VDGVSMHFKKGFKT
-367 RPNGGSTF
+367 NGGSTF
-375 NEEYMEMEYDDSAF
+375 NKKYMEMEYDDSVF

-394 MYANGNK
+394 MYANDNK

-408 GTTDTS
+408 DMAY
-414 GITLEDKLPILL
+414 

-436 YGKSK
+436 YGSEDDYKDGFST
-441 ADVIDKF
+441 KF
-448 STKAN
+448 STEAK

-467 ELYEVSPIESV
+467 ELYEVSPIESI

-519 FNGNATFKRNP
+519 FNGNAKFKRNP
-530 SQDSFDESGIR
+530 SQDSLDESGIR

-555 SDTITFSLSNGDTA
+555 SDTITFSLSNGDTV

-630 RGITSSKLLGLR
+630 IGTTSSKLLGLR

-663 KDTYNYQPLKGSE
+663 KDTYNYQPLEGSE

-716 MKFYYADANGDEIS
+716 MKFYYADANGDEILY
-730 NTVTKVGGA
+730 TVTEVGGT
-739 ITSSLVAIQES
+739 IKSSLVAIQES
-750 TKKATEYKNDDYPM
+750 TKKATEYKNDEYHM

-778 IGATIVYD
+778 IGATIAYD
-786 KAKASYSIDGDS
+786 KTKASYYIDGDS
-798 GVTYTEIVEFEKV
+798 GITYTEIVEFEKV

-841 TAPINVFYN
+841 TAPINVFD
-850 PKLTSSPI
+850 SSL
-858 DGMDDYND
+858 
-866 NSSITTTYSSIDGMD
+866 TTTYSSIDGMD
-881 DYNGLDAYP
+881 DYNGLDVYP

>member
-27 NELLFFDE
+27 DELLFFDE
-35 ESIKKRNNRLMSNYG
+35 ESIKKRDNRLMSNYG
-50 TVPLDICPSLL
+50 TVPLDICPKLL
-61 GYDGFDEKFPKE
+61 GYNGFEDKHDNF
-73 LRPIKILWN
+73 
-82 KKELYPVKISWNTF
+82 KISWNTF
-96 SRWFHEFKLYY
+96 SRWFHEFKVYY
-107 WLLNNGGSCKR
+107 WLLNDGGSCKR

-134 STVQLPFGPDRSS
+134 STVQLPFGSDRSS
-147 YEELDKSFEERGGNV
+147 YEELDKSFEERGGKV
-162 SAITNSCE
+162 SKIINSCE
-170 GKRNI
+170 GKDDI
-175 VRCCDNG
+175 VVGYRDDG

-200 YVGYWNTDRIY
+200 YVGYWNTNRIY

-248 RRGGE
+248 HRGGE
-253 KLLESLKTWFKETN
+253 KLLESLKTWLKETN

-274 GIIEKVIEEDDKKED
+274 SIIEGN
-289 DKEKDLDKKIFPKLF
+289 LQNF

-323 QSILSEEYST
+323 QSILSEKYNT

-355 VDGVSMHFKDDS
+355 VDGVSMHFKKGFK
-367 RPNGGSTF
+367 PNGGSTF
-375 NEEYMEMEYDDSAF
+375 NEKYMEMEYDDSVF

-394 MYANGNK
+394 MYANDNK
-401 SSFSVPS
+401 SSFSV
-408 GTTDTS
+408 TS
-414 GITLEDKLPILL
+414 GMTY

-436 YGKSK
+436 YGKSDV
-441 ADVIDKF
+441 DVIDKF
-448 STKAN
+448 SIKAN
-453 IERNGKYGWFLIDE
+453 IERNGKYGWFFIDE

-478 EMNGEKIPVFRE
+478 DMNGVKIPVFRE

-519 FNGNATFKRNP
+519 FNSNAKFKRNP
-530 SQDSFDESGIR
+530 SQDSLDASSIR

-555 SDTITFSLSNGDTA
+555 SDTITFSLSNGDTV

-583 IYYIYKG
+583 IYYIHKG

-595 DTLDEVDRATIN
+595 YTLDDIISGATVSGDVI
-607 NSANTIVIE
+607 TIK
-616 AKENDI
+616 AKESDI

-630 RGITSSKLLGLR
+630 IGTTSSKLLGLR

-663 KDTYNYQPLKGSE
+663 KNTYNYQPLEGSE

-682 VGNVACISAFSLSYE
+682 VGNVACVSAFSLSYE
-697 DYESNKPRP
+697 DYENNKKKNEPSP
-706 IRHVGNIISS
+706 IRHVGDIISS
-716 MKFYYADANGDEIS
+716 MMFYYADANGDKILD
-730 NTVTKVGGA
+730 TVKKVGGA
-739 ITSSLVAIQES
+739 IKSSLNAIQES
-750 TKKATEYKNDDYPM
+750 TKKATEYKNNYPM
-764 EVVSDNVYCEIVYN
+764 EVISDNVYCEIVYN
-778 IGATIVYD
+778 IGATIAYD
-786 KAKASYSIDGDS
+786 KTKASYSISGDS
-798 GVTYTEIVEFEKV
+798 GVEYTEIVEFEKV
-811 KTEYYLGNDSHSYPI
+811 KTEYYMGNDSHSYPI

-841 TAPINVFYN
+841 TAPINVFDSG
-850 PKLTSSPI
+850 L
-858 DGMDDYND
+858 
-866 NSSITTTYSSIDGMD
+866 TTTYSSIDGMD

>member
-27 NELLFFDE
+27 DELLFFDE
-35 ESIKKRNNRLMSNYG
+35 ESIKKRDNRLMSNYG
-50 TVPLDICPSLL
+50 TVPLDICPKLL
-61 GYDGFDEKFPKE
+61 GYNGFEDKPNNF
-73 LRPIKILWN
+73 
-82 KKELYPVKISWNTF
+82 KISWNTF
-96 SRWFHEFKLYY
+96 SKWFHEFKLYY

-147 YEELDKSFEERGGNV
+147 YEELDKSFEERGGKI
-162 SAITNSCE
+162 SKITNSCE
-170 GKRNI
+170 GKDDIAVGYR
-175 VRCCDNG
+175 DDG

-200 YVGYWNTDRIY
+200 YVGYWNTNRIY

-227 YPSELNKC
+227 YPLELNKC

-274 GIIEKVIEEDDKKED
+274 GIIEGN
-289 DKEKDLDKKIFPKLF
+289 LQNF

-323 QSILSEEYST
+323 QSILSEKYNT
-333 KTDFRHGSYDS
+333 KTDFRHGNYDS

-355 VDGVSMHFKDDS
+355 VDGVSMHFKKGFK
-367 RPNGGSTF
+367 PNGGSTF
-375 NEEYMEMEYDDSAF
+375 NEKYMEMEYDDSVF

-394 MYANGNK
+394 MYANDNK

-408 GTTDTS
+408 DTPDTS

-436 YGKSK
+436 YGKSD

-448 STKAN
+448 SIKAK

-519 FNGNATFKRNP
+519 FNGNAKFKRNP
-530 SQDSFDESGIR
+530 SQDSLDESCIR

-595 DTLDEVDRATIN
+595 DTLDDIISGATVSGDVI
-607 NSANTIVIE
+607 TIK
-616 AKENDI
+616 AKESDI

-630 RGITSSKLLGLR
+630 IGTASSKLLGLR

-663 KDTYNYQPLKGSE
+663 KDTYNYQPLEGSE

-682 VGNVACISAFSLSYE
+682 VGNVACVSAFSLSYE

-716 MKFYYADANGDEIS
+716 MKFYYADANGDKILD
-730 NTVTKVGGA
+730 TVTEVGGE

-750 TKKATEYKNDDYPM
+750 TRKATEYKNDDYPM

-778 IGATIVYD
+778 IGATIAYD
-786 KAKASYSIDGDS
+786 KAKASYSISGDS
-798 GVTYTEIVEFEKV
+798 GVEYTEIVEFEKV

-841 TAPINVFYN
+841 TAPINVFDSG
-850 PKLTSSPI
+850 L
-858 DGMDDYND
+858 
-866 NSSITTTYSSIDGMD
+866 TTTYSSIDGMD

>member
-27 NELLFFDE
+27 DELLFFDE
-35 ESIKKRNNRLMSNYG
+35 ESIKKRDNRLMSNYG
-50 TVPLDICPSLL
+50 TVPLDICPKLL
-61 GYDGFDEKFPKE
+61 GYNGFEDKPNNF
-73 LRPIKILWN
+73 
-82 KKELYPVKISWNTF
+82 KISWNTF
-96 SRWFHEFKLYY
+96 SKWFHEFKLYY
-107 WLLNNGGSCKR
+107 WLLNDGGSCKR

-134 STVQLPFGPDRSS
+134 STVQLPFGSDRSS
-147 YEELDKSFEERGGNV
+147 YEEFDKSFEERGGKV
-162 SAITNSCE
+162 SKIINSCE
-170 GKRNI
+170 GKDDI
-175 VRCCDNG
+175 VVGYRDDG

-200 YVGYWNTDRIY
+200 YVEYWNTNRIY

-274 GIIEKVIEEDDKKED
+274 GIIEGN
-289 DKEKDLDKKIFPKLF
+289 LQNF

-355 VDGVSMHFKDDS
+355 VDGVSMHFKKGFK
-367 RPNGGSTF
+367 PNGGSTF
-375 NEEYMEMEYDDSAF
+375 NEKYMEMEYDDSVF

-394 MYANGNK
+394 MYANDNK
-401 SSFSVPS
+401 SSFSVPN
-408 GTTDTS
+408 GMTY
-414 GITLEDKLPILL
+414 

-436 YGKSK
+436 YGSEDDYKDGFST
-441 ADVIDKF
+441 KF
-448 STKAN
+448 STEAK
-453 IERNGKYGWFLIDE
+453 IERNGKYGWFLIDG

-490 NGTNTPYVIVGGRD
+490 NGTNTPYVIVVGRD

-519 FNGNATFKRNP
+519 FNGNAKFKRNP
-530 SQDSFDESGIR
+530 SQDSLDASGIR

-555 SDTITFSLSNGDTA
+555 SDTITFSLSNGDTV
-569 DYKLIDGYSIVDDS
+569 DYNLIDGYSIVDDS

-595 DTLDEVDRATIN
+595 DALDEVAEDEATMSGDVI
-607 NSANTIVIE
+607 TIK
-616 AKENDI
+616 AKGDI
-622 KISKCNVI
+622 KISKCDVI

-663 KDTYNYQPLKGSE
+663 KDTYNYQPLEGSE

-697 DYESNKPRP
+697 DYENNKPRP

-730 NTVTKVGGA
+730 NTVTEVGGA

-811 KTEYYLGNDSHSYPI
+811 KTEYYMGNDSHSYPI

-841 TAPINVFYN
+841 TAPINVFDTG
-850 PKLTSSPI
+850 L
-858 DGMDDYND
+858 
-866 NSSITTTYSSIDGMD
+866 TTTYSSIDGMD

>member
-27 NELLFFDE
+27 DELLFFDE
-35 ESIKKRNNRLMSNYG
+35 ESIKKMDNRLMSNYG
-50 TVPLDICPSLL
+50 TVPLDICPKLL
-61 GYDGFDEKFPKE
+61 GYNGFEDKPNNF
-73 LRPIKILWN
+73 
-82 KKELYPVKISWNTF
+82 KISWNTF
-96 SRWFHEFKLYY
+96 SKWFHEFKLYY
-107 WLLNNGGSCKR
+107 WLLNDGGSCKR

-134 STVQLPFGPDRSS
+134 STVQLPFGSDRSS
-147 YEELDKSFEERGGNV
+147 YEELDKSFEERGGKV
-162 SAITNSCE
+162 SKIINSCE
-170 GKRNI
+170 GKDDI
-175 VRCCDNG
+175 VVGYRDDG

-200 YVGYWNTDRIY
+200 YVGYWNTNRIY

-274 GIIEKVIEEDDKKED
+274 GIIEGN
-289 DKEKDLDKKIFPKLF
+289 LQNF

-323 QSILSEEYST
+323 QSILSEEYNT

-355 VDGVSMHFKDDS
+355 VDGVSMHFKKGFK
-367 RPNGGSTF
+367 PNGGSTF
-375 NEEYMEMEYDDSAF
+375 NEKYMEMEYDDSVF

-394 MYANGNK
+394 MYANDNK
-401 SSFSVPS
+401 SSFSVPN
-408 GTTDTS
+408 GMAY
-414 GITLEDKLPILL
+414 

-436 YGKSK
+436 YGSEDDYKDGFST
-441 ADVIDKF
+441 KF
-448 STKAN
+448 STEAK
-453 IERNGKYGWFLIDE
+453 IERNGKYGWFLIDG

-530 SQDSFDESGIR
+530 SQDSLDASGIR

-595 DTLDEVDRATIN
+595 DTLDEVAEDEATMSGDVI
-607 NSANTIVIE
+607 TIK
-616 AKENDI
+616 AKGDI

-630 RGITSSKLLGLR
+630 IGTTSSKLLGLR

-663 KDTYNYQPLKGSE
+663 KDTYNYQPLEGSE

-682 VGNVACISAFSLSYE
+682 VGNVACISAFGLSYE
-697 DYESNKPRP
+697 DYENNKKNEPRP

-730 NTVTKVGGA
+730 YTVTEVGGA
-739 ITSSLVAIQES
+739 IKSSLNAIRES
-750 TKKATEYKNDDYPM
+750 TKKATEYKNNYPM

-786 KAKASYSIDGDS
+786 KEKSSYSISGDS
-798 GVTYTEIVEFEKV
+798 GVEYTEIVEFEKV

-826 YVYKLRQGDNPTASF
+826 YVYKLRQGDSPTASF
-841 TAPINVFYN
+841 TAPINVFD
-850 PKLTSSPI
+850 TSL
-858 DGMDDYND
+858 
-866 NSSITTTYSSIDGMD
+866 TTTYSSIDGMD

>member
-27 NELLFFDE
+27 EELLFFDE
-35 ESIKKRNNRLMSNYG
+35 ESIKKRDNRLMSNYG
-50 TVPLDICPSLL
+50 TVPLDICPKLL
-61 GYDGFDEKFPKE
+61 GYNGFEDKPNN
-73 LRPIKILWN
+73 L
-82 KKELYPVKISWNTF
+82 KISWNTF
-96 SRWFHEFKLYY
+96 SKWFHEFKLYY
-107 WLLNNGGSCKR
+107 WLLNDGGSCKR

-129 EYKPS
+129 EYKSS
-134 STVQLPFGPDRSS
+134 STIQLPFGSDKSS
-147 YEELDKSFEERGGNV
+147 YEELDKSFEERGGKV
-162 SAITNSCE
+162 SKITNSCE
-170 GKRNI
+170 GKSNI
-175 VRCCDNG
+175 VGYCDNG

-200 YVGYWNTDRIY
+200 YVGYWNTNRIY

-253 KLLESLKTWFKETN
+253 KLLESLKTWFNETN

-274 GIIEKVIEEDDKKED
+274 GVIEGN
-289 DKEKDLDKKIFPKLF
+289 LQNF

-323 QSILSEEYST
+323 QSILSEKYNT

-355 VDGVSMHFKDDS
+355 VDGVSMHFKKGFKT
-367 RPNGGSTF
+367 NGGSTF
-375 NEEYMEMEYDDSAF
+375 NKKYMEMEYDDSAF

-394 MYANGNK
+394 MYANDNK
-401 SSFSVPS
+401 SSFSVS
-408 GTTDTS
+408 SDMAY
-414 GITLEDKLPILL
+414 

-436 YGKSK
+436 YGKSD

-448 STKAN
+448 SIKAN

-504 VYAEYDFKSNSYSFS
+504 IYAEYDFKSNSYSFS
-519 FNGNATFKRNP
+519 FNGNAKFKRNH
-530 SQDSFDESGIR
+530 SQDSLDTSSIR

-555 SDTITFSLSNGDTA
+555 SDTITFSLSNGDTV

-595 DTLDEVDRATIN
+595 DTLDEVAENEATVSGDVI
-607 NSANTIVIE
+607 TIK
-616 AKENDI
+616 AKESDI

-630 RGITSSKLLGLR
+630 IGTTSSKLLGLR

-663 KDTYNYQPLKGSE
+663 KDTYNYQPSEGSE

-682 VGNVACISAFSLSYE
+682 VGNVACVSAFSLSYE
-697 DYESNKPRP
+697 DYENNKKKNEPSP
-706 IRHVGNIISS
+706 IRHVGDIISS
-716 MKFYYADANGDEIS
+716 MTFYYADANGDKIID
-730 NTVTKVGGA
+730 TVKKVGGA
-739 ITSSLVAIQES
+739 IKSSLNAIQES
-750 TKKATEYKNDDYPM
+750 TKKATEYKNNYPM
-764 EVVSDNVYCEIVYN
+764 EVISDNVYCEIVYN
-778 IGATIVYD
+778 IGATIAYD
-786 KAKASYSIDGDS
+786 KAKASYSISGDS
-798 GVTYTEIVEFEKV
+798 GVEYTEIVEFEKV

-826 YVYKLRQGDNPTASF
+826 YVYKLRQVDSPTASF
-841 TAPINVFYN
+841 TAPINVFDSG
-850 PKLTSSPI
+850 L
-858 DGMDDYND
+858 
-866 NSSITTTYSSIDGMD
+866 TTTYSSIDGMD